1 MRNLPNSDIY
11 SLFFN
16 IIYFDWSF
24 FFITFASTIWYEDNF
39 DILLMRKEKTL
50 VQTTKKYIK
59 INLQTKFSYLFMK
72 KEEQSFGC
80 GISMSQKGH
89 ALSGWILR
97 IVPLFAMLF
106 ATVVAKAAGDGV
118 KFNPGVRYSQWA
130 INSRAHD
137 FYANSTAFGL
147 AKYKAD
153 GTSVEIKRNDTK
165 EKLDYVP
172 GLVAKS
178 MIEAADYYQNFDW
191 SKPWFASVKEY
202 GDAYYNS
209 VPNGGG
215 SLDDLNAVKL
225 YIGVYN
231 NKNASETDKTHAKTA
246 IGRATTGLIAHN
258 NSYSIPSGTLAG
270 DKVVGGWFHK
280 TAYNNQMWLDGA
292 YMGSALLAQ
301 IVNFNGAGSSVFGS
315 VDKDWA
321 MVFKQLDIVWNMC
334 WNPTD
339 KLMYHAF
346 EANAGTGTSK
356 SHADTWAGLNGTT
369 EPYTF
374 HSAAYWGRAN
384 AWYIFAL
391 VDALEAMGKAGRT
404 SDANYTTLRN
414 HLQELAAGIV
424 ARQASNGGWYQLLDK
439 TDSFKATSYNGKSAS
454 ATNYIETSATAIF
467 SAALFKAV
475 RLGLIDAK
483 YKENAKKAFECL
495 VNNYTYL
502 KDGSLEIWGSCRS
515 AGLGG
520 GTGNDYAAG
529 GKKYRDGSN
538 EYYLLGYD
546 VPMVKKIEELTE
558 GKVLGGFIMAA
569 TEYERAYQ
577 NQDNASQILF
587 SYDLKPAYDLTQS
600 GATAPKVEVCG
611 TGAANATYQWYDATT
626 KVAVEGATKAQFTPQ
641 TTGNYYCK
649 ATVDNTSIQT
659 STTNI
664 KVNSN
669 SSADK
674 QKFTVT
680 ATAENGTVEI
690 KDGAGNVV
698 TSGTQVEEGTK
709 LVFTANANTGYVFD
723 NWTATGGEA
732 SDNVYTISSIA
743 ADVNVKANFK
753 KENTGGGDTMETTLF
768 SMEINSSPA
777 SLTVAQKTDN
787 KPTLEQLTSDH
798 AAITGG
804 TVTLVNNR
812 SKDWT
817 PFSNASITVSD
828 ISKNYIRINLGK
840 PLDAGDVINI
850 KDNSKVFKLSAEASS
865 SNSVSTANG
874 SYTLDANSVL
884 KGKNEIFVFWS
895 DKSNPLS
902 SITITRKTTTQTT
915 SPLVIAVEDVEMNV
929 TDEETRQPEVRVYGT
944 ADKLLTL
951 GSDYTLSFSTDN
963 NNVTIN
969 ENGVFTAA
977 GSKSNYTEGVTTVT
991 VTATP
996 SAALAEK
1003 YTEAKWTF
1011 KFTVRKG
1018 KMKPVFMPAF
1028 KGATIKVKT
1037 GTKKT
1042 IEVPL
1047 NYGGENVSGYFDV
1060 KYSCSPSLKLTNSN
1074 NTMACTFSTVG
1085 TYTITVSA
1093 TPKII
1098 NQGTDDEFN
1107 YADEYDAPDNV
1118 TFTVDVSGSYTVPTV
1133 TLNPSADKTIY
1144 VGEVVDAPA
1153 VSVTDAQG
1161 TAIDKSKYTMEWT
1174 SFAPDFC
1181 KVDAATGKIE
1191 GVSAGDKVK
1200 IQLKVSGNGFEDVFA
1215 YLLVSVDD
1223 PAKYRVKA
1231 PGSGV
1236 TYSPMTPLFNQNKTL
1251 AVTLGGWS
1259 FTDRDT
1265 APVSKEG
1272 LTYGDKNK
1280 WADDSSKATWVIKG
1294 FDYYLPGLTCQNA
1307 RQEDGACPLPS
1318 ETQWYDGKLQKVKG
1332 GTVDPMFYVPCSGA
1346 YLTVEPKTNGKVS
1359 VSVFQNGVF
1368 DKSGGV
1374 YAYRPQRRVFV
1385 LDEAGKVVASEATIS
1400 ATGGKLT
1407 VADKNATDKLANPY
1421 DITNYPCNI
1430 TGLATGPATTGG
1442 GKDSNPSPKV
1452 EEVMKHFRGMTSFV
1466 MTEAGFQNNVY
1477 ESNIDNKVTWGDN
1490 ATPNNGADDNVMG
1503 SHGWSVL
1510 VDAAVTYTFD
1520 VKAGKTYYIYNYG
1533 SKLGFYGFSFDE
1545 AKGQPVT
1552 NYEFNDGETNIIVPT
1567 KAGELS
1573 TAKVNRAMKAGVWT
1587 TCVLPFSLNKQQVDA
1602 IFGKTYDRDTPDGT
1616 QILYFDR
1623 VEGTKAIFV
1632 RHAYNNIVAG
1642 KPFLIKPAQDV
1653 ASINTAEVEG
1663 YPYVTIE
1670 NTQPAEWCKGNGYVW
1685 MSSYSNDL
1693 TVKEGDCFIS
1703 NKDGSFK
1710 NFVGDPGTLKGF
1722 RGYLKN
1728 IGTNGV
1734 SEAKKLTVGI
1744 GSNVTTDE
1752 TSAIDGILI
1761 DGDMPADSVTAADG
1775 KVYNLNGQVVA
1786 TSYRQFQALPGGVY
1800 VVNGKKV
1807 VK

>member
-1 MRNLPNSDIY
+1 
-11 SLFFN
+11 
-16 IIYFDWSF
+16 
-24 FFITFASTIWYEDNF
+24 
-39 DILLMRKEKTL
+39 
-50 VQTTKKYIK
+50 
-59 INLQTKFSYLFMK
+59 MK
-72 KEEQSFGC
+72 KEEQSFCC
-80 GISMSQKGH
+80 GISVSQKSH

-97 IVPLFAMLF
+97 FVPLFAMLF
-106 ATVVAKAAGDGV
+106 ATLAAKAASDGDGV

-153 GTSVEIKRNDTK
+153 GTKIDRKDSKN
-165 EKLDYVP
+165 KLDYVP

-202 GDAYYNS
+202 GDAYYGKVS
-209 VPNGGG
+209 DGGG

-231 NKNASETDKTHAKTA
+231 NKNASETDRAHAKTA
-246 IGRATTGLIAHN
+246 IGLATDGLKAHN
-258 NSYSIPSGTLAG
+258 TKFSIPSGTLAG
-270 DKVVGGWFHK
+270 DAVVGGWFHK

-301 IVNFNGAGSSVFGS
+301 IVNFNGTGSNVFGS
-315 VDKDWA
+315 ADDDWN
-321 MVFKQLDIVWNMC
+321 MVFKQLDIVWDMC
-334 WNPTD
+334 WNSED

-346 EANAGTGTSK
+346 EANAGTGTGTSESL
-356 SHADTWAGLNGTT
+356 SHADTWKGLNGKT

-391 VDALEAMGKAGRT
+391 VDALEAMGNAGRT
-404 SDANYTTLRN
+404 SDANYTTLKS

-424 ARQASNGGWYQLLDK
+424 ARQADNGGWYQLLDK
-439 TDSFKATSYNGKSAS
+439 DNTFTKSSYDSNWSGKPKS

-546 VPMVKKIEELTE
+546 VPMVKKMEGITE

-577 NQDNASQILF
+577 NQDGSAQILF
-587 SYDLKPAYDLTQS
+587 SYDLKPSYDLTS
-600 GATAPKVEVCG
+600 GATAPVVEVCG
-611 TGAANATYQWYDATT
+611 TDADQATYQWCDATGNPI
-626 KVAVEGATKAQFTPQ
+626 AGAIEASFTPSA
-641 TTGNYYCK
+641 TGNYYCK
-649 ATVDNTSIQT
+649 ATVDGTSIQT
-659 STTNI
+659 STTYI

-674 QKFTVT
+674 QKFTVN
-680 ATAENGTVEI
+680 ATAVNGTVEI
-690 KDGAGNVV
+690 MDGNGNAVV
-698 TSGTQVEEGTK
+698 SGTQVEEGTK
-709 LVFTANANTGYVFD
+709 LIFTAKANTGYMFESWEAD
-723 NWTATGGEA
+723 GGTANG
-732 SDNVYTISSIA
+732 NVYTISSLA
-743 ADVNVKANFK
+743 ANANVTAKFK
-753 KENTGGGDTMETTLF
+753 KENTGGGETEGTTLF
-768 SMEINSSPA
+768 SMAINNSPA
-777 SLTVAQKTDN
+777 SLTVEKATD
-787 KPTLEQLTSDH
+787 KVPTTYKQLTSDH
-798 AAITGG
+798 AVITGG
-804 TVTLVNNR
+804 TVTLVNTR

-828 ISKNYIRINLGK
+828 RGKNYIRINLDK

-850 KDNSKVFKLSAEASS
+850 KDNSKAFKLSAEASS
-865 SNSVSTANG
+865 SNSVSTSTSDG
-874 SYTLDANSVL
+874 SYTLDENSVL
-884 KGKNEIFVFWS
+884 KGRNEIFVFWS
-895 DKSNPLS
+895 DNSNPLS

-929 TDEETRQPEVRVYGT
+929 TDEVTKQPEVKVFGT
-944 ADKLLTL
+944 ADKLLTP
-951 GSDYTLSFSTDN
+951 GTDYTLSFSTDN

-969 ENGVFTAA
+969 DKGVFTAA
-977 GSKSNYTEGVTTVT
+977 GSQFNYTEGVTTVT

-996 SAALAEK
+996 SAALAGK
-1003 YTEAKWTF
+1003 YTEAKQTF
-1011 KFTVRKG
+1011 TFTVRKG
-1018 KMKPVFMPAF
+1018 KMKPVFMSAF

-1042 IEVPL
+1042 IEVSL
-1047 NYGGENVSGYFDV
+1047 NYGGEDVSGYFDV
-1060 KYSCSPSLKLTNSN
+1060 TYSCSPSLKLTSSN
-1074 NTMACTFSTVG
+1074 NTMICTFSTAG

-1093 TPKII
+1093 IPKII
-1098 NQGTDDEFN
+1098 NQDKDDEFD
-1107 YADEYDAPDNV
+1107 YADEYDAPDKV
-1118 TFTVDVSGSYTVPTV
+1118 TFTVDVSGTYTVPKV
-1133 TLNPSADKTIY
+1133 TLNPSTDKTIY
-1144 VGEVVDAPA
+1144 VGQVVDAPA
-1153 VSVTDAQG
+1153 VSVTDASG
-1161 TAIDKSKYTMEWT
+1161 TAIDKSKYTLEWT
-1174 SFAPDFC
+1174 SFAPDVC

-1200 IQLKVSGNGFEDVFA
+1200 IQLKVSGESFEDVFK
-1215 YLLVSVDD
+1215 YVLVSVDD

-1231 PGSGV
+1231 PGSKE
-1236 TYSPMTPLFNQNKTL
+1236 TYSPMTPLFNGNNTL
-1251 AVTLGGWS
+1251 AVTLGGWI
-1259 FTDRDT
+1259 FTNRDK
-1265 APVSKEG
+1265 APVSDEG
-1272 LTYGDKNK
+1272 LTYGTKNK

-1318 ETQWYDGKLQKVKG
+1318 ETQWYNGKLQEVKG

-1368 DKSGGV
+1368 DKSDGV

-1407 VADKNATDKLANPY
+1407 VADKKATGDLKDPY
-1421 DITNYPCNI
+1421 KITNYPCNI
-1430 TGLATGPATTGG
+1430 TGLANGTMTDG
-1442 GKDSNPSPKV
+1442 GKSGATKYPSPTVDDVK
-1452 EEVMKHFRGMTSFV
+1452 KHFRGMTSFV

-1477 ESNIDNKVTWGDN
+1477 ESNIDNKTTWGDN
-1490 ATPNNGADDNVMG
+1490 ATPNNGANDNVKG

-1552 NYEFNDGETNIIVPT
+1552 NYEFNDDATNTIVPT
-1567 KAGELS
+1567 KAGELT
-1573 TAKVNRAMKAGVWT
+1573 TAKVNRAMTRGVWT

-1602 IFGKTYDRDTPDGT
+1602 IFGKTYDRENPNGS

-1642 KPFLIKPAQDV
+1642 KPFLIKPAKDV
-1653 ASINTAEVEG
+1653 AFINTAEVTD

-1670 NTQPAEWCKGNGYVW
+1670 NTQPAEWCRRNGYVW
-1685 MSSYSNDL
+1685 MSSYNNDL
-1693 TVKEGDCFIS
+1693 TVQAGDCFIS
-1703 NKDGSFK
+1703 NNDGSFK

-1722 RGYLKN
+1722 RGYLKH

-1734 SEAKKLTVGI
+1734 SEAKKLTVGM
-1744 GSNVTTDE
+1744 GSNVTSDE

-1786 TSYRQFQALPGGVY
+1786 ASYRQFQALPGGVY

>member
-1 MRNLPNSDIY
+1 
-11 SLFFN
+11 
-16 IIYFDWSF
+16 
-24 FFITFASTIWYEDNF
+24 
-39 DILLMRKEKTL
+39 
-50 VQTTKKYIK
+50 
-59 INLQTKFSYLFMK
+59 MK

-106 ATVVAKAAGDGV
+106 ATVVAKAAGDGDGV

-153 GTSVEIKRNDTK
+153 GTSVEIKRKDSKN
-165 EKLDYVP
+165 KLDYVP

-178 MIEAADYYQNFDW
+178 MIEAADYYQDFDW

-202 GDAYYNS
+202 GDYYYNS

-225 YIGVYN
+225 YIGIYN
-231 NKNASETDKTHAKTA
+231 YKNASATDKTNAQTA
-246 IGRATTGLIAHN
+246 IGRATEGLIAHN
-258 NSYSIPSGTLAG
+258 KKNSIQSGTLAG
-270 DKVVGGWFHK
+270 DAVVGGWFHK
-280 TAYNNQMWLDGA
+280 EAYNNQMWLDGA

-301 IVNFNGAGSSVFGS
+301 IVNFNGNGSNVFGS
-315 VDKDWA
+315 ANDDWN
-321 MVFKQLDIVWNMC
+321 MVFKQLNIVWNMC
-334 WNPTD
+334 WNSKD

-356 SHADTWAGLNGTT
+356 SHADTWAGLNGKT

-404 SDANYTTLRN
+404 SDANYTTLKT
-414 HLQELAAGIV
+414 HLQDLAAGIV
-424 ARQASNGGWYQLLDK
+424 ARQADNGGWYQLLDK
-439 TDSFKATSYNGKSAS
+439 TDSFEATSYNSNWSGKPAS

-467 SAALFKAV
+467 SAALFKAA

-520 GTGNDYAAG
+520 GTGTDYAKG
-529 GKKYRDGSN
+529 GKKFRDGSN

-546 VPMVKKIEELTE
+546 VPMVEKKEGLTE

-577 NQDNASQILF
+577 NQDGSAQILF
-587 SYDLKPAYDLTQS
+587 SYDLKPSYDLTQS

-641 TTGNYYCK
+641 TTGNYYCV
-649 ATVDNTSIQT
+649 ATVGSTSIQT

-690 KDGAGNVV
+690 KDGVGNVV

-768 SMEINSSPA
+768 SMVTTAA
-777 SLTVAQKTDN
+777 SDVSVASGATQSLDGNADK
-787 KPTLEQLTSDH
+787 
-798 AAITGG
+798 TGG
-804 TVTLVNNR
+804 SAELYNGKSSATVMISKTEGVKLNGSSKSYMQVTL
-812 SKDWT
+812 D
-817 PFSNASITVSD
+817 
-828 ISKNYIRINLGK
+828 K
-840 PLDAGDVINI
+840 PLAKGDVIAAPGCGSSFYVTSADTKTTDAPEVNATGYTI
-850 KDNSKVFKLSAEASS
+850 PENSDLIGKNVVYFWS
-865 SNSVSTANG
+865 G
-874 SYTLDANSVL
+874 
-884 KGKNEIFVFWS
+884 KGK
-895 DKSNPLS
+895 
-902 SITITRKTTTQTT
+902 SITITRKTTTPTTT
-915 SPLVIAVEDVEMNV
+915 SLVIAVEDVEMNV
-929 TDEETRQPEVRVYGT
+929 TDEMTKQPEVKVYGIG
-944 ADKLLTL
+944 DKQLTL
-951 GSDYTLSFSTDN
+951 GTDYKLSFSTDN
-963 NNVTIN
+963 DNVTIN
-969 ENGVFTAA
+969 DKGVFTAA
-977 GSKSNYTEGVTTVT
+977 GSQFNYTEGVTHVT

-996 SAALAEK
+996 SAALAGQ
-1003 YTEAKWTF
+1003 YTKATENFT
-1011 KFTVRKG
+1011 FTVRKG

-1060 KYSCSPSLKLTNSN
+1060 TYSCSGLSGLTSSDNKMTYKFN
-1074 NTMACTFSTVG
+1074 TVG

-1093 TPKII
+1093 TPKVI
-1098 NQGTDDEFN
+1098 NQGKDDEFN
-1107 YADEYDAPDNV
+1107 YADEYDAPDAV
-1118 TFTVDVSGSYTVPTV
+1118 TFTVDVSDGYKVPKV

-1174 SFAPDFC
+1174 SFAPDVC

-1200 IQLKVSGNGFEDVFA
+1200 IQLRVSGDSFEDVFK

-1231 PGSGV
+1231 PGSEV

-1407 VADKNATDKLANPY
+1407 VADKKATDKLANPY

-1430 TGLATGPATTGG
+1430 TGLAKGPLTDGG
-1442 GKDSNPSPKV
+1442 SGKSSDKSPSPTV
-1452 EEVMKHFRGMTSFV
+1452 EDVKNHFRGMTSFD
-1466 MTEAGFQNNVY
+1466 MSATGFQNNVY
-1477 ESNIDNKVTWGDN
+1477 ESNIDNKATWGEN

-1545 AKGQPVT
+1545 AKRQPVT
-1552 NYEFNDGETNIIVPT
+1552 NYEFNDDATNTIELT

-1587 TCVLPFSLNKQQVDA
+1587 TCVLPFSLNKQQVDV
-1602 IFGKTYDRDTPDGT
+1602 IFGKTYDRYTPNGT

-1653 ASINTAEVEG
+1653 ASINTEEVEG

-1734 SEAKKLTVGI
+1734 SEAKKLTVGM

-1800 VVNGKKV
+1800 VVYGKKV

>member
-1 MRNLPNSDIY
+1 
-11 SLFFN
+11 
-16 IIYFDWSF
+16 
-24 FFITFASTIWYEDNF
+24 
-39 DILLMRKEKTL
+39 
-50 VQTTKKYIK
+50 
-59 INLQTKFSYLFMK
+59 MK
-72 KEEQSFGC
+72 KEEQSFCC
-80 GISMSQKGH
+80 GISVSQKGH

-97 IVPLFAMLF
+97 FVPLFAMLF
-106 ATVVAKAAGDGV
+106 ATLAAKAASDGDGV
-118 KFNPGVRYSQWA
+118 KFNKDVRYSQWA

-137 FYANSTAFGL
+137 FKANTKDSGL
-147 AKYKAD
+147 AKYKVD
-153 GTSVEIKRNDTK
+153 GTSVVKVKDRVKPTDSK
-165 EKLDYVP
+165 KDKLDYVP

-191 SKPWFASVKEY
+191 SKPWFASVKDY
-202 GDAYYNS
+202 GDDFYNS

-231 NKNASETDKTHAKTA
+231 NKNASETDRANAKKA

-258 NSYSIPSGTLAG
+258 NSNSIQSGTLAG
-270 DKVVGGWFHK
+270 DAVLGGWFHK
-280 TAYNNQMWLDGA
+280 AAYNNQMWLDGA

-301 IVNFNGAGSSVFGS
+301 IVNFNGADSNVFGS
-315 VDKDWA
+315 ANDDWN
-321 MVFKQLDIVWNMC
+321 MVFKQLDIVWKMC
-334 WNPTD
+334 WNSTD

-356 SHADTWAGLNGTT
+356 SHADTWKGLNGTKK
-369 EPYTF
+369 PYTF

-404 SDANYTTLRN
+404 SDANYTTLKN

-475 RLGLIDAK
+475 RLELIDAK

-520 GTGNDYAAG
+520 EKNCAAG
-529 GKKYRDGSN
+529 EDRFRDGSN

-546 VPMVKKIEELTE
+546 VPMVKKSEGLTE

-569 TEYERAYQ
+569 TEYEHAYQ
-577 NQDNASQILF
+577 NQDGSAQILF
-587 SYDLKPAYDLTQS
+587 SYDLKPSYDLTQS
-600 GATAPKVEVCG
+600 GAAAPVVEVCG
-611 TGAANATYQWYDATT
+611 TDAANATYQWYDATT
-626 KVAVEGATKAQFTPQ
+626 NTAVKGATEASFTPSE
-641 TTGNYYCK
+641 TGKYYCK
-649 ATVDNTSIQT
+649 ATVGNTNIQT
-659 STTNI
+659 STTTI
-664 KVNSN
+664 TVNSG

-680 ATAENGTVEI
+680 ATAVNGTVEI
-690 KDGAGNVV
+690 KDGNDNAV

-709 LVFTANANTGYVFD
+709 LIFTAKANAGYVFGSWD
-723 NWTATGGEA
+723 ATGGA
-732 SDNVYTISSIA
+732 ADGNVYTINSLA
-743 ADVNVKANFK
+743 ADANVTANFK
-753 KENTGGGDTMETTLF
+753 EENTGGGETGGETTTKTVF
-768 SMEINSSPA
+768 SYDVPA
-777 SLTVAQKTDN
+777 SGDLSTTDTN
-787 KPTLEQLTSDH
+787 EGV
-798 AAITGG
+798 TGG
-804 TVTLVNNR
+804 KIMFASNKNAESKYKIDNDAKYVKVTLSGN
-812 SKDWT
+812 SLK
-817 PFSNASITVSD
+817 
-828 ISKNYIRINLGK
+828 
-840 PLDAGDVINI
+840 AGDVISV
-850 KDNSKVFKLSAEASS
+850 KASA
-865 SNSVSTANG
+865 SNSGYGCFAALDTDKKTTLKLGNLTDKG
-874 SYTLDANSVL
+874 PEDISYTVTKTDILNGQSSFYL
-884 KGKNEIFVFWS
+884 FRETGKSIYVH
-895 DKSNPLS
+895 

-929 TDEETRQPEVRVYGT
+929 TDEVTKQPEVKVFGT
-944 ADKLLTL
+944 ADKLLTP
-951 GSDYTLSFSTDN
+951 GTDYTLSFSTDN

-969 ENGVFTAA
+969 DKGVFTAA
-977 GSKSNYTEGVTTVT
+977 GSQFNYTEGVTTVT

-996 SAALAEK
+996 SAALAGK
-1003 YTEAKWTF
+1003 YTEAKQTF
-1011 KFTVRKG
+1011 TFTVRKG
-1018 KMKPVFMPAF
+1018 KMKPVFMSAF
-1028 KGATIKVKT
+1028 NGATIKVAK

-1047 NYGGENVSGYFDV
+1047 NYGGEDVSGYFDV
-1060 KYSCSPSLKLTNSN
+1060 TYSCSPSLKLTSSN
-1074 NTMACTFSTVG
+1074 NTMICTFSTAG

-1093 TPKII
+1093 IPKII
-1098 NQGTDDEFN
+1098 NQGKDDEFD
-1107 YADEYDAPDNV
+1107 YADEYDTPVNV
-1118 TFTVDVSGSYTVPTV
+1118 TFTVDVSGTYTVPTV
-1133 TLNPSADKTIY
+1133 KLDPSTSKTIY

-1153 VSVTDAQG
+1153 VSVTDASE
-1161 TAIDKSKYTMEWT
+1161 TAIDKGKYTMEWT
-1174 SFAPDFC
+1174 SFAPDVC

-1191 GVSAGDKVK
+1191 GVSAGDNVK
-1200 IQLKVSGNGFEDVFA
+1200 IQLKVSGNEFEDVFA
-1215 YLLVSVDD
+1215 YLLVTVDD

-1231 PGSGV
+1231 PGSGEP
-1236 TYSPMTPLFNQNKTL
+1236 YSPMTPLFNQNKTL
-1251 AVTLGGWS
+1251 AVTLGGWI
-1259 FTDRDT
+1259 FTDRKP

-1272 LTYGDKNK
+1272 LTYGTNNK
-1280 WADDSSKATWVIKG
+1280 WAGDSSKATWVIKG

-1318 ETQWYDGKLQKVKG
+1318 ETQWYNGKLQPVPG
-1332 GTVDPMFYVPCSGA
+1332 STVDPMFYVPCSGA

-1368 DKSGGV
+1368 DKSDDV

-1407 VADKNATDKLANPY
+1407 VADKNATGDLKDPY
-1421 DITNYPCNI
+1421 KITNYPCNI

-1442 GKDSNPSPKV
+1442 GKNSNPSPTV
-1452 EEVMKHFRGMTSFV
+1452 EDVKKHFRGMTSFD
-1466 MTEAGFQNNVY
+1466 MSATGFQNNVY
-1477 ESNIDNKVTWGDN
+1477 ESNIDNKTTWGKN

-1552 NYEFNDGETNIIVPT
+1552 NYEFNDGETNTIVPT
-1567 KAGELS
+1567 KAGELT
-1573 TAKVNRAMKAGVWT
+1573 TAKVNRAMTHGVWT

-1602 IFGKTYDRDTPDGT
+1602 IFGKTYDRDNTNGT

-1642 KPFLIKPAQDV
+1642 KPFLIKPAKDV
-1653 ASINTAEVEG
+1653 ASINTAEVTA

-1670 NTQPAEWCKGNGYVW
+1670 NAKPAEWCKGNGYVW

-1693 TVKEGDCFIS
+1693 EVKAGDCFIS
-1703 NKDGSFK
+1703 NNDGSFK
-1710 NFVGDPGTLKGF
+1710 NFVGESGTLKGF
-1722 RGYLKN
+1722 RGYLKH

-1734 SEAKKLTVGI
+1734 SEAKKLTVAM

-1761 DGDMPADSVTAADG
+1761 DGDMPADSVTAANG

>member
-1 MRNLPNSDIY
+1 
-11 SLFFN
+11 
-16 IIYFDWSF
+16 
-24 FFITFASTIWYEDNF
+24 
-39 DILLMRKEKTL
+39 
-50 VQTTKKYIK
+50 
-59 INLQTKFSYLFMK
+59 MK
-72 KEEQSFGC
+72 KEEQSFCC
-80 GISMSQKGH
+80 GISVSQKGH

-97 IVPLFAMLF
+97 FVPLFAMLF
-106 ATVVAKAAGDGV
+106 ATLATKAASDGDGV
-118 KFNPGVRYSQWA
+118 KFNSGVRYSQWA

-153 GTSVEIKRNDTK
+153 GTSVVIKRNDTK
-165 EKLDYVP
+165 KKLDYVP

-202 GDAYYNS
+202 GDAYYKS

-225 YIGVYN
+225 YIGIYN
-231 NKNASETDKTHAKTA
+231 NTNASETDRANAKTA
-246 IGRATTGLIAHN
+246 IGRATDGLKAHN
-258 NSYSIPSGTLAG
+258 NSNSIQSNTLAG
-270 DKVVGGWFHK
+270 NSVVGGWFHK
-280 TAYNNQMWLDGA
+280 EAYNNQMWLDGA

-301 IVNFNGAGSSVFGS
+301 IVNFNGTGSNVFGS
-315 VDKDWA
+315 ANDDWN

-356 SHADTWAGLNGTT
+356 SHADTWKGLNGKT

-404 SDANYTTLRN
+404 SDANYTTLKS

-424 ARQASNGGWYQLLDK
+424 VRQASNGGWYQLLDK
-439 TDSFKATSYNGKSAS
+439 DNTFTPTSYNSNWSGKPSS
-454 ATNYIETSATAIF
+454 VTNYIETSATAIF

-475 RLGLIDAK
+475 RLGLIDTK

-502 KDGSLEIWGSCRS
+502 KEGSLEIWGSCRS

-520 GTGNDYAAG
+520 GTGSDYVAG

-546 VPMVKKIEELTE
+546 VPMVKKTEGLTE

-577 NQDNASQILF
+577 NQNGSAQILF
-587 SYDLKPAYDLTQS
+587 SYDLKPSYDLTQS
-600 GATAPKVEVCG
+600 GAAAPVVEVCG
-611 TGAANATYQWYDATT
+611 TDAANATYQWYDATT
-626 KVAVEGATKAQFTPQ
+626 NTAVKGATEASFTPSE
-641 TTGNYYCK
+641 TGNYYCK
-649 ATVDNTSIQT
+649 ATVGNTNIQT
-659 STTNI
+659 STTTI
-664 KVNSN
+664 TVNSG
-669 SSADK
+669 SSTDK

-680 ATAENGTVEI
+680 ATAVNGTVEI
-690 KDGAGNVV
+690 KDGNDNAV

-709 LVFTANANTGYVFD
+709 LIFTATANTGYVFD
-723 NWTATGGEA
+723 SWTANGGKANGNE
-732 SDNVYTISSIA
+732 YTISSLA
-743 ADVNVKANFK
+743 ANANVTANFT
-753 KENTGGGDTMETTLF
+753 KENTGGGETGGETTTETVF
-768 SMEINSSPA
+768 SYDVPA
-777 SLTVAQKTDN
+777 SGDLSTTDTN
-787 KPTLEQLTSDH
+787 EGVS
-798 AAITGG
+798 GG
-804 TVTLVNNR
+804 KIMFASKKNDGDKYKIDGDAKYVKVTLSGN
-812 SKDWT
+812 
-817 PFSNASITVSD
+817 SI
-828 ISKNYIRINLGK
+828 K
-840 PLDAGDVINI
+840 AGDVISV
-850 KDNSKVFKLSAEASS
+850 KASA
-865 SNSVSTANG
+865 SNSGYGCFAALDTDKKTTLKLGNLTG
-874 SYTLDANSVL
+874 KGPEDISYTVTKTDILNGQSSFYL
-884 KGKNEIFVFWS
+884 FRETGKSIYVH
-895 DKSNPLS
+895 

-929 TDEETRQPEVRVYGT
+929 TDEVTKQPEVKVFGT
-944 ADKLLTL
+944 ADKLLTP
-951 GSDYTLSFSTDN
+951 GTDYTLSFSTDN

-969 ENGVFTAA
+969 DKGVFTAA
-977 GSKSNYTEGVTTVT
+977 GSQFNYTEGVTTVT

-996 SAALAEK
+996 SAALAGK
-1003 YTEAKWTF
+1003 YTEAKQTF
-1011 KFTVRKG
+1011 TFTVRKG
-1018 KMKPVFMPAF
+1018 KMKPVFMSAF

-1047 NYGGENVSGYFDV
+1047 NYGGEDVSGYFDV
-1060 KYSCSPSLKLTNSN
+1060 KYSCSDLSRLTSSN
-1074 NTMACTFSTVG
+1074 NTMICTFSTAG

-1093 TPKII
+1093 IPKII
-1098 NQGTDDEFN
+1098 NQGKDDEFD
-1107 YADEYDAPDNV
+1107 YADEYDAPEKV
-1118 TFTVDVSGSYTVPTV
+1118 TFNVDVSDAYTVPTV
-1133 TLNPSADKTIY
+1133 TLNPYNMTIY
-1144 VGEVVDAPA
+1144 VGEVVNAPA
-1153 VSVTDAQG
+1153 VSVTDASE

-1174 SFAPDFC
+1174 SFAPDVC
-1181 KVDAATGKIE
+1181 KVDATTGKIE
-1191 GVSAGDKVK
+1191 GVSAGEKVK
-1200 IQLKVSGNGFEDVFA
+1200 IQLKVSGESFEDVFA
-1215 YLLVSVDD
+1215 YVLVSVDD

-1231 PGSGV
+1231 PGSGE
-1236 TYSPMTPLFNQNKTL
+1236 TYSPMTPLFNGDKTL
-1251 AVTLGGWS
+1251 AVTLGGWI
-1259 FTDRDT
+1259 FTDRTKDV
-1265 APVSKEG
+1265 PVSTEG
-1272 LTYGDKNK
+1272 LTYGTKNK

-1318 ETQWYDGKLQKVKG
+1318 ETQWYNGKLQEVKG

-1346 YLTVEPKTNGKVS
+1346 YLTVEPKKNGKVS

-1368 DKSGGV
+1368 DKSDGV

-1407 VADKNATDKLANPY
+1407 VADKKATGDLKDPY
-1421 DITNYPCNI
+1421 KITNYPCNI
-1430 TGLATGPATTGG
+1430 TGLANGTMTDG
-1442 GKDSNPSPKV
+1442 GKSGATKYPSPTVDDVK
-1452 EEVMKHFRGMTSFV
+1452 KHFRGMTSFV

-1477 ESNIDNKVTWGDN
+1477 ESNIDNKATWGDN

-1545 AKGQPVT
+1545 AAGQTVKNYNFDEATT
-1552 NYEFNDGETNIIVPT
+1552 NTIELT
-1567 KAGELS
+1567 KAGELT

-1602 IFGKTYDRDTPDGT
+1602 IFGKTYDSKTPNGT

-1642 KPFLIKPAQDV
+1642 KPFLIKPAQEV
-1653 ASINTAEVEG
+1653 ASINTAEVEA

-1670 NTQPAEWCKGNGYVW
+1670 NAKPAEWCRGNDYVW
-1685 MSSYSNDL
+1685 MSSYSNDM
-1693 TVKEGDCFIS
+1693 TVQEGDCFIS

-1710 NFVGDPGTLKGF
+1710 NFVGEAGTLKGF
-1722 RGYLKN
+1722 RGYLKH

-1734 SEAKKLTVGI
+1734 SEPKKLTVGM
-1744 GSNVTTDE
+1744 GSNVTSDE

>member
-1 MRNLPNSDIY
+1 
-11 SLFFN
+11 
-16 IIYFDWSF
+16 
-24 FFITFASTIWYEDNF
+24 
-39 DILLMRKEKTL
+39 
-50 VQTTKKYIK
+50 
-59 INLQTKFSYLFMK
+59 
-72 KEEQSFGC
+72 
-80 GISMSQKGH
+80 MSQKGH

-106 ATVVAKAAGDGV
+106 ATVAAKAAGDGDGV

-137 FYANSTAFGL
+137 FKANTKDSGL
-147 AKYKAD
+147 AKYKVD
-153 GTSVEIKRNDTK
+153 GTSVVKVEDRFKPTDLKND
-165 EKLDYVP
+165 KLDYVP

-191 SKPWFASVKEY
+191 SKPWFASVKDY
-202 GDAYYNS
+202 GDDFFSKVANT
-209 VPNGGG
+209 GG

-231 NKNASETDKTHAKTA
+231 NKNASETDKKNAKTA
-246 IGRATTGLIAHN
+246 IGRATEGLIAHN
-258 NSYSIPSGTLAG
+258 NSYSIQSGTLAG
-270 DKVVGGWFHK
+270 DAVVGGWFHK
-280 TAYNNQMWLDGA
+280 AAYNNQMWLDGA

-301 IVNFNGAGSSVFGS
+301 IVNFNGAGSNVFGS
-315 VDKDWA
+315 ADKDWE
-321 MVFKQLDIVWNMC
+321 MVVKQLNIVWDMC
-334 WNPTD
+334 WNSTD

-369 EPYTF
+369 KPYTF

-404 SDANYTTLRN
+404 TDANYSTLN
-414 HLQELAAGIV
+414 SHLQELAAGIV

-467 SAALFKAV
+467 SAALFKAA
-475 RLGLIDAK
+475 RLGLIDAT

-520 GTGNDYAAG
+520 GTGTDYAKG

-546 VPMVKKIEELTE
+546 VPMVKKTDNLTE

-577 NQDNASQILF
+577 QNQDGSAQILF
-587 SYDLKPAYDLTQS
+587 SYDLKPSYDLTQS
-600 GATAPKVEVCG
+600 GAAAPVVEVCG
-611 TGAANATYQWYDATT
+611 TDAAKATYQWYDATT

-641 TTGNYYCK
+641 TTGNYYCE
-649 ATVDNTSIQT
+649 ATVGSTSIKT
-659 STTNI
+659 SATNI
-664 KVNSN
+664 KVN
-669 SSADK
+669 
-674 QKFTVT
+674 
-680 ATAENGTVEI
+680 
-690 KDGAGNVV
+690 
-698 TSGTQVEEGTK
+698 
-709 LVFTANANTGYVFD
+709 
-723 NWTATGGEA
+723 
-732 SDNVYTISSIA
+732 
-743 ADVNVKANFK
+743 
-753 KENTGGGDTMETTLF
+753 NTGGGETGGETTTETVF
-768 SMEINSSPA
+768 SYDVPA
-777 SLTVAQKTDN
+777 SGELSTTDTN
-787 KPTLEQLTSDH
+787 EGV
-798 AAITGG
+798 TGG
-804 TVTLVNNR
+804 KIMFASSKNEGDRYKIDNDAKYVKVTLSGN
-812 SKDWT
+812 SLK
-817 PFSNASITVSD
+817 
-828 ISKNYIRINLGK
+828 
-840 PLDAGDVINI
+840 AGDVISV
-850 KDNSKVFKLSAEASS
+850 KASA
-865 SNSVSTANG
+865 SNSGYGCFAALDTDKKTTLKLGNLTDKG
-874 SYTLDANSVL
+874 PEDISYTVTERDILNGQSSFYL
-884 KGKNEIFVFWS
+884 FRESGKSIYVH
-895 DKSNPLS
+895 
-902 SITITRKTTTQTT
+902 SITITRKTTTPTT
-915 SPLVIAVEDVEMNV
+915 SPLVIAVENVEMNV
-929 TDEETRQPEVRVYGT
+929 TDEETRQPEVRVYGIG
-944 ADKLLTL
+944 DKLLTL
-951 GSDYTLSFSTDN
+951 GTDYTLSFSTDN
-963 NNVTIN
+963 NNVTIKD
-969 ENGVFTAA
+969 GVFTAA
-977 GSKSNYTEGVTTVT
+977 GSKFNYTEGVTNVT

-996 SAALAEK
+996 SAELAGQ
-1003 YTEAKWTF
+1003 YTKATENFT
-1011 KFTVRKG
+1011 FTVRKG

-1028 KGATIKVKT
+1028 KGATIKVAK
-1037 GTKKT
+1037 GTRKT

-1118 TFTVDVSGSYTVPTV
+1118 TFTVEVSGSYTVPTV
-1133 TLNPSADKTIY
+1133 TLNPSTDKTIY
-1144 VGEVVDAPA
+1144 VGDVVDAPA
-1153 VSVTDAQG
+1153 VSVTDAQD

-1174 SFAPDFC
+1174 SFAPDVC
-1181 KVDAATGKIE
+1181 KVDATTGKIE

-1200 IQLKVSGNGFEDVFA
+1200 IQLKVSGDGFEDVFA

-1231 PGSGV
+1231 PKSGV
-1236 TYSPMTPLFNQNKTL
+1236 TYSPMTPFFNGDNTL

-1318 ETQWYDGKLQKVKG
+1318 ETQWYDGKLQKVEG
-1332 GTVDPMFYVPCSGA
+1332 STVDPMFYVPCSGA

-1400 ATGGKLT
+1400 ATGGKLS
-1407 VADKNATDKLANPY
+1407 VADKSATGDLKDPY
-1421 DITNYPCNI
+1421 KITNYPCNI
-1430 TGLATGPATTGG
+1430 TGLASGPSTTGG
-1442 GKDSNPSPKV
+1442 GKKNSNPSPTIEDVKN
-1452 EEVMKHFRGMTSFV
+1452 HFRGMTSFE
-1466 MTEAGFQNNVY
+1466 MTATGFQNNVY
-1477 ESNIDNKVTWGDN
+1477 ESNIDNKVTWGSY

-1545 AKGQPVT
+1545 AKGQTVK
-1552 NYEFNDGETNIIVPT
+1552 NYEFDEAAANTIELT
-1567 KAGELS
+1567 KPGELA
-1573 TAKVNRAMKAGVWT
+1573 TAKVNRKMTAGVWT

-1602 IFGKTYDRDTPDGT
+1602 IFGNTYDRETPNGT

-1623 VEGTKAIFV
+1623 VKGTKAIFV

-1642 KPFLIKPAQDV
+1642 KPFLIKPTKDV
-1653 ASINTAEVEG
+1653 ASINTAEVKG

-1670 NTQPAEWCKGNGYVW
+1670 NSQPAEWCKGNGYVW

-1693 TVKEGDCFIS
+1693 TVQAGDCFIS
-1703 NKDGSFK
+1703 NNDGSFK
-1710 NFVGDPGTLKGF
+1710 NFVGESGTLKGF
-1722 RGYLKN
+1722 RGYLKH

-1734 SEAKKLTVGI
+1734 SEPKKLTVGM
-1744 GSNVTTDE
+1744 GSNVTSDE

-1786 TSYRQFQALPGGVY
+1786 TSYRQFQTLPGGVY

>member
-1 MRNLPNSDIY
+1 
-11 SLFFN
+11 
-16 IIYFDWSF
+16 
-24 FFITFASTIWYEDNF
+24 
-39 DILLMRKEKTL
+39 
-50 VQTTKKYIK
+50 
-59 INLQTKFSYLFMK
+59 MK

-80 GISMSQKGH
+80 GISVSQKGH

-106 ATVVAKAAGDGV
+106 ATLAAKAAGDGDGV

-130 INSRAHD
+130 INSRLHD
-137 FYANSTAFGL
+137 FYGNTKLFGFDVYDAN
-147 AKYKAD
+147 
-153 GTSVEIKRNDTK
+153 NTK
-165 EKLDYVP
+165 KSEVQWKNGSNNINKSFDYVA
-172 GLVAKS
+172 GLVAKATL
-178 MIEAADYYQNFDW
+178 EAADYYAGFDW
-191 SKPWFASVKEY
+191 SKPWFYSAQAFANEVTYSN
-202 GDAYYNS
+202 GTNPTLDAM
-209 VPNGGG
+209 
-215 SLDDLNAVKL
+215 NAVKMYFPIL
-225 YIGVYN
+225 SSSLKSDNVVTKANTALANLANDMKNYNTNYSIGGSKSTLN
-231 NKNASETDKTHAKTA
+231 EGNASDAQKQMF
-246 IGRATTGLIAHN
+246 
-258 NSYSIPSGTLAG
+258 
-270 DKVVGGWFHK
+270 GGWFHK
-280 TAYNNQMWLDGA
+280 SSDYVDQMWLDGA
-292 YMGSALLAQ
+292 YMGSATLAQ
-301 IVNFNGAGSSVFGS
+301 LTGYLGDSKNIYGSKVA
-315 VDKDWA
+315 DWN
-321 MVFKQLDIVWNMC
+321 MVAKQLNIVWNQC
-334 WNPTD
+334 WDSN
-339 KLMYHAF
+339 KQLMYHAF
-346 EANAGTGTSK
+346 SATGAAKASTK
-356 SHADTWAGLNGTT
+356 TNDTWAGISNSADA
-369 EPYTF
+369 PVY
-374 HSAAYWGRAN
+374 HSAAFWGRAN
-384 AWYIFAL
+384 SWYFFAL
-391 VDALEAMGKAGRT
+391 VDALEAMKNDNQENT
-404 SDANYTTLRN
+404 DNYKTLKN
-414 HLQELAAGIV
+414 HLDFFAAGIV
-424 ARQASNGGWYQLLDK
+424 KWQDKTTGGWYQVMDENGNY
-439 TDSFKATSYNGKSAS
+439 KASNYNSSYSWDTSYN
-454 ATNYIETSATAIF
+454 NYIETSATAIF

-475 RLGLIDAK
+475 RLGLLGDT
-483 YKENAKKAFECL
+483 YKEAAKKAFEGI
-495 VNNYTYL
+495 VNNFVAP
-502 KDGSLEIWGSCRS
+502 KADGTINIWSSSRS

-520 GTGNDYAAG
+520 KN
-529 GKKYRDGSN
+529 YRDGSKD
-538 EYYLLGYD
+538 YYILGKD
-546 VPMVKKIEELTE
+546 TKIVTKEDNLTE

-611 TGAANATYQWYDATT
+611 TGADQAKYQWYDANTDA
-626 KVAVEGATKAQFTPQ
+626 AVKGATEAQFIPQ

-659 STTNI
+659 SATNI

-690 KDGAGNVV
+690 KDGADNVV

-709 LVFTANANTGYVFD
+709 LVFTANANTGYAFD
-723 NWTATGGEA
+723 SWTATGGEA

-777 SLTVAQKTDN
+777 SLTVAEGTTAV
-787 KPTLEQLTSDH
+787 PTYKQLTDEH

-804 TVTLVNNR
+804 TVTLVNTR
-812 SKDWT
+812 GQDWT

-828 ISKNYIRINLGK
+828 KSKNYIRINLNK
-840 PLDAGDVINI
+840 SLDDGDVINI
-850 KDNSKVFKLSAEASS
+850 KDNSKAFKLSAEASS
-865 SNSVSTANG
+865 SNSVSTSNG

-895 DKSNPLS
+895 GKSNPLS
-902 SITITRKTTTQTT
+902 SITITRKTTTPTT

-929 TDEETRQPEVRVYGT
+929 TDEETRQPEVRVYGIG
-944 ADKLLTL
+944 DKLLTL
-951 GSDYTLSFSTDN
+951 GTDYKLSFSTDN
-963 NNVTIN
+963 DNVTIN
-969 ENGVFTAA
+969 DKGVFTAA
-977 GSKSNYTEGVTTVT
+977 GSQFNYTEGVTHVT

-996 SAALAEK
+996 SEKLAGQ
-1003 YTEAKWTF
+1003 YTKATEDFT
-1011 KFTVRKG
+1011 FTVRKG
-1018 KMKPVFMPAF
+1018 KMKPEFMSAF
-1028 KGATIKVKT
+1028 NATTIKVAK

-1047 NYGGENVSGYFDV
+1047 NYGGEDVSGYFNV
-1060 KYSCSPSLKLTNSN
+1060 GYTCSALPKLSGSN
-1074 NTMACTFSTVG
+1074 NKM
-1085 TYTITVSA
+1085 TYTFGAEGKYQITVSA

-1098 NQGTDDEFN
+1098 NQGTDTEFD
-1107 YADEYDAPDNV
+1107 YSQEYDAPDAV
-1118 TFTVDVSGSYTVPTV
+1118 TFTVDVKASYAVPVV
-1133 TLNPSADKTIY
+1133 TLNPSAAKTIY

-1153 VSVTDAQG
+1153 VSVTESG
-1161 TAIDKSKYTMEWT
+1161 TAIDNSKYTMEWT
-1174 SFAPDFC
+1174 SFAPDVC
-1181 KVDAATGKIE
+1181 KVDATTGKIE
-1191 GVSAGDKVK
+1191 GVSAGDNVK
-1200 IQLKVSGNGFEDVFA
+1200 IQVAVSGDGFEDVFS
-1215 YLLVSVDD
+1215 YILVSVDD

-1231 PGSGV
+1231 TGSGEK
-1236 TYSPMTPLFNQNKTL
+1236 YSPMTPFFNQNKTL

-1259 FTDRDT
+1259 FTNRSE

-1272 LTYGDKNK
+1272 LTYGDNNK
-1280 WADDSSKATWVIKG
+1280 WAKDSSKATWVIKG

-1332 GTVDPMFYVPCSGA
+1332 GTVDSMFYVPCSGA

-1407 VADKNATDKLANPY
+1407 VADKNATTDDLKDPY
-1421 DITNYPCNI
+1421 KITNYPCNI
-1430 TGLATGPATTGG
+1430 AGLASGPSTTGG
-1442 GKDSNPSPKV
+1442 GKKNSNPSPTIEDVKN
-1452 EEVMKHFRGMTSFV
+1452 HFRGMTSFE
-1466 MTEAGFQNNVY
+1466 MTATGFQNNVY
-1477 ESNIDNKVTWGDN
+1477 ESNIDNKVTWGSY
-1490 ATPNNGADDNVMG
+1490 ATPNNGADDNVKG

-1545 AKGQPVT
+1545 AKGQTVK
-1552 NYEFNDGETNIIVPT
+1552 NYEFDEAAANTIELT
-1567 KAGELS
+1567 KAGELT
-1573 TAKVNRAMKAGVWT
+1573 TAKVNRAMAAGVWT

-1602 IFGKTYDRDTPDGT
+1602 IFGKTYDRDTPSGT

-1642 KPFLIKPAQDV
+1642 KPFLIKPTKDV
-1653 ASINTAEVEG
+1653 ASINTAEVKG

-1685 MSSYSNDL
+1685 MSSYSNGL
-1693 TVKEGDCFIS
+1693 TVKKGDCFIS

-1734 SEAKKLTVGI
+1734 SEAKKLTVGM

-1800 VVNGKKV
+1800 VVSGKKV

>member
-1 MRNLPNSDIY
+1 
-11 SLFFN
+11 
-16 IIYFDWSF
+16 
-24 FFITFASTIWYEDNF
+24 
-39 DILLMRKEKTL
+39 
-50 VQTTKKYIK
+50 
-59 INLQTKFSYLFMK
+59 MK

-80 GISMSQKGH
+80 GISVSQKGR

-106 ATVVAKAAGDGV
+106 ATVVAKAAGDGDGV

-137 FYANSTAFGL
+137 FKANTKDSGL
-147 AKYKAD
+147 AKYKVD
-153 GTSVEIKRNDTK
+153 GTSVVKVEDRFKPTDLKND
-165 EKLDYVP
+165 KLDYVP

-191 SKPWFASVKEY
+191 SKPWFASVKDY
-202 GDAYYNS
+202 GDDFFSKVANT
-209 VPNGGG
+209 GG

-225 YIGVYN
+225 YIGIYN
-231 NKNASETDKTHAKTA
+231 YKNASATDKENAQTA
-246 IGRATTGLIAHN
+246 IGRATEGLIAHN
-258 NSYSIPSGTLAG
+258 NSHSIQSGTLAG
-270 DKVVGGWFHK
+270 DAVVGGWFHK
-280 TAYNNQMWLDGA
+280 AAYNNQMWLDGA

-301 IVNFNGAGSSVFGS
+301 IVNFNGNGSNVFGS
-315 VDKDWA
+315 ANDDWN

-334 WNPTD
+334 WNSTD

-346 EANAGTGTSK
+346 EANAGTKESN
-356 SHADTWAGLNGTT
+356 SHADTWQGLNGTT
-369 EPYTF
+369 KPYTF

-404 SDANYTTLRN
+404 TDANYTTLKT
-414 HLQELAAGIV
+414 HLQDLAAGIV

-439 TDSFKATSYNGKSAS
+439 DNSFTASSYDSNWSGKPSS

-467 SAALFKAV
+467 SAALFKAA

-520 GTGNDYAAG
+520 GTDGIYAEG
-529 GKKYRDGSN
+529 GKKFRDGSN

-546 VPMVKKIEELTE
+546 VPMVEKKEGLTE

-577 NQDNASQILF
+577 NQDGSAQILF
-587 SYDLKPAYDLTQS
+587 SYDLQPSYDLTQS
-600 GATAPKVEVCG
+600 AATAPKVEVCG
-611 TGAANATYQWYDATT
+611 TDAANATYQWYDATT
-626 KVAVEGATKAQFTPQ
+626 NTAVEGATKAQFTPQ
-641 TTGNYYCK
+641 TTGNYYCE
-649 ATVDNTSIQT
+649 ATVGSTSIKT
-659 STTNI
+659 SATNI
-664 KVNSN
+664 NVN
-669 SSADK
+669 
-674 QKFTVT
+674 
-680 ATAENGTVEI
+680 
-690 KDGAGNVV
+690 
-698 TSGTQVEEGTK
+698 
-709 LVFTANANTGYVFD
+709 
-723 NWTATGGEA
+723 
-732 SDNVYTISSIA
+732 
-743 ADVNVKANFK
+743 
-753 KENTGGGDTMETTLF
+753 NTGGGETGGETTTETVF
-768 SMEINSSPA
+768 SYDVPA
-777 SLTVAQKTDN
+777 SGELSTTDTN
-787 KPTLEQLTSDH
+787 EGV
-798 AAITGG
+798 TGG
-804 TVTLVNNR
+804 KIMFASSKNEGDRYKIDNDAKYVKVTLSGN
-812 SKDWT
+812 SLK
-817 PFSNASITVSD
+817 
-828 ISKNYIRINLGK
+828 
-840 PLDAGDVINI
+840 AGDVISV
-850 KDNSKVFKLSAEASS
+850 KASA
-865 SNSVSTANG
+865 SNSGYGCFAALDTDKKTILKLG
-874 SYTLDANSVL
+874 DLTGKGPEDISYTVTERDILNGQSSFYL
-884 KGKNEIFVFWS
+884 FRESGKSIYVH
-895 DKSNPLS
+895 
-902 SITITRKTTTQTT
+902 SITITRKTTTPTT

-929 TDEETRQPEVRVYGT
+929 TDEETRQPEVKVYGIG
-944 ADKLLTL
+944 DKLLTL
-951 GSDYTLSFSTDN
+951 GTDYKLSFSTDN
-963 NNVTIN
+963 DNVTIN
-969 ENGVFTAA
+969 DKGVFTAA
-977 GSKSNYTEGVTTVT
+977 GSQFNYTEGVTHVT

-996 SAALAEK
+996 SAALAGQ
-1003 YTEAKWTF
+1003 YTKATENFT
-1011 KFTVRKG
+1011 FTVRRG
-1018 KMKPVFMPAF
+1018 KMKPVFMPAY
-1028 KGATIKVKT
+1028 KGATIKVAT

-1047 NYGGENVSGYFDV
+1047 NYGGEDVSGYFDV
-1060 KYSCSPSLKLTNSN
+1060 KYSCSNLSGLTNSN
-1074 NTMACTFSTVG
+1074 NTMTYTFRTVG

-1107 YADEYDAPDNV
+1107 YADEYDAPDAV
-1118 TFTVDVSGSYTVPTV
+1118 TFTVDVSDGYKVPKV

-1174 SFAPDFC
+1174 SFAPDVC
-1181 KVDAATGKIE
+1181 KVDATTGKIE
-1191 GVSAGDKVK
+1191 GVSAGDKLK
-1200 IQLKVSGNGFEDVFA
+1200 IQLKVSGDGFEDVFA

-1231 PGSGV
+1231 PKSGV

-1400 ATGGKLT
+1400 ATGGKLS
-1407 VADKNATDKLANPY
+1407 VADKSATGDLKDPY
-1421 DITNYPCNI
+1421 KITNYPCNI

-1545 AKGQPVT
+1545 AKEQTVK
-1552 NYEFNDGETNIIVPT
+1552 NYEFDEAAANTIELT

-1602 IFGKTYDRDTPDGT
+1602 IFGKTYDRDTPNGT

-1642 KPFLIKPAQDV
+1642 KPFLIKPTQEV

-1734 SEAKKLTVGI
+1734 SEAKKLTVGM

>member
-1 MRNLPNSDIY
+1 
-11 SLFFN
+11 
-16 IIYFDWSF
+16 
-24 FFITFASTIWYEDNF
+24 
-39 DILLMRKEKTL
+39 
-50 VQTTKKYIK
+50 
-59 INLQTKFSYLFMK
+59 MK

-106 ATVVAKAAGDGV
+106 ATVVAKAAGDGDGV

-137 FYANSTAFGL
+137 FYANTTKFGL
-147 AKYKAD
+147 AKFDAD

-165 EKLDYVP
+165 KKLDYVP

-178 MIEAADYYQNFDW
+178 MIEAADYYQDFDW

-225 YIGVYN
+225 YIGIYN
-231 NKNASETDKTHAKTA
+231 NKNATTTDRDNAKTA
-246 IGRATTGLIAHN
+246 IGRATEGLIAHN
-258 NSYSIPSGTLAG
+258 KNNSIPSGTLAG
-270 DKVVGGWFHK
+270 DAVVGGWFHK

-301 IVNFNGAGSSVFGS
+301 IVNFNGTGSKVFGS
-315 VDKDWA
+315 ADKDWN

-346 EANAGTGTSK
+346 EANAGTGTSN
-356 SHADTWAGLNGTT
+356 SHADTWAGLNGKT

-391 VDALEAMGKAGRT
+391 VDALEAMGNAGRT
-404 SDANYTTLRN
+404 SDTNYSTLKS

-424 ARQASNGGWYQLLDK
+424 ARQTSDGGWYQLLDK
-439 TDSFKATSYNGKSAS
+439 TDSFEATSYNSNWSGKPSS

-467 SAALFKAV
+467 SAALFKAA

-520 GTGNDYAAG
+520 GTGTDYAKG

-546 VPMVKKIEELTE
+546 VPMVIKSEGITE

-577 NQDNASQILF
+577 NQDGIAQILF

-641 TTGNYYCK
+641 TTGNYYCE
-649 ATVDNTSIQT
+649 ATVGSTSIKT
-659 STTNI
+659 SATNI

-674 QKFTVT
+674 QKYTVT
-680 ATAENGTVEI
+680 ATAVNGTVEI

-743 ADVNVKANFK
+743 ADANVTANFI

-768 SMEINSSPA
+768 SMVTTTTNKVRVA
-777 SLTVAQKTDN
+777 SKTIQTLDN
-787 KPTLEQLTSDH
+787 Y
-798 AAITGG
+798 ANITGG
-804 TVTLVNNR
+804 SAVLYNGHDTDEKEMISSTDGVKLNGSNMSYMKVTLN
-812 SKDWT
+812 
-817 PFSNASITVSD
+817 
-828 ISKNYIRINLGK
+828 K
-840 PLDAGDVINI
+840 PLAKGDVIAAPDCGSPFYVTSADTKTTDAPEVNATGFTI
-850 KDNSKVFKLSAEASS
+850 PENSDLIGKTVIYFWR
-865 SNSVSTANG
+865 G
-874 SYTLDANSVL
+874 
-884 KGKNEIFVFWS
+884 KGK
-895 DKSNPLS
+895 
-902 SITITRKTTTQTT
+902 SITITRKTTTPTT
-915 SPLVIAVEDVEMNV
+915 SPLVIAVENVEMNV
-929 TDEETRQPEVRVYGT
+929 TDEVTKQPEVKVYGT

-977 GSKSNYTEGVTTVT
+977 GSKSNYTEGVTHVT

-996 SAALAEK
+996 SAALAGQ
-1003 YTEAKWTF
+1003 YTKATENFTF
-1011 KFTVRKG
+1011 IVRKG
-1018 KMKPVFMPAF
+1018 K
-1028 KGATIKVKT
+1028 
-1037 GTKKT
+1037 
-1042 IEVPL
+1042 
-1047 NYGGENVSGYFDV
+1047 
-1060 KYSCSPSLKLTNSN
+1060 
-1074 NTMACTFSTVG
+1074 
-1085 TYTITVSA
+1085 
-1093 TPKII
+1093 
-1098 NQGTDDEFN
+1098 
-1107 YADEYDAPDNV
+1107 
-1118 TFTVDVSGSYTVPTV
+1118 
-1133 TLNPSADKTIY
+1133 
-1144 VGEVVDAPA
+1144 
-1153 VSVTDAQG
+1153 
-1161 TAIDKSKYTMEWT
+1161 
-1174 SFAPDFC
+1174 
-1181 KVDAATGKIE
+1181 
-1191 GVSAGDKVK
+1191 
-1200 IQLKVSGNGFEDVFA
+1200 
-1215 YLLVSVDD
+1215 DD

-1231 PGSGV
+1231 PGSGE

-1430 TGLATGPATTGG
+1430 TGLASGTETDG
-1442 GKDSNPSPKV
+1442 GKSGATKYHSPTENDVKN
-1452 EEVMKHFRGMTSFV
+1452 HFRGMTSFV

-1490 ATPNNGADDNVMG
+1490 ATPNKGADDNVMG

-1545 AKGQPVT
+1545 AKGQTVN
-1552 NYEFNDGETNIIVPT
+1552 NYEFNDDATNTIELT

-1573 TAKVNRAMKAGVWT
+1573 IAKVNRAMKAGVWT

-1602 IFGKTYDRDTPDGT
+1602 IFGKTYDRGTPNGT

-1653 ASINTAEVEG
+1653 ASINTADVEA

-1670 NTQPAEWCKGNGYVW
+1670 NTKPAEWCSGNGYVW

-1800 VVNGKKV
+1800 VVDGKKV

>member
-1 MRNLPNSDIY
+1 
-11 SLFFN
+11 
-16 IIYFDWSF
+16 
-24 FFITFASTIWYEDNF
+24 
-39 DILLMRKEKTL
+39 
-50 VQTTKKYIK
+50 
-59 INLQTKFSYLFMK
+59 MK

-106 ATVVAKAAGDGV
+106 ATVAAKAAGDGDGV

-137 FYANSTAFGL
+137 FYANTTAFGL

-165 EKLDYVP
+165 KKLDYVP

-178 MIEAADYYQNFDW
+178 MIEAADYYQDFDW

-225 YIGVYN
+225 YIGIYN
-231 NKNASETDKTHAKTA
+231 NKNATTTDRDNAKTA

-301 IVNFNGAGSSVFGS
+301 IVNFNGNGSNVFGS
-315 VDKDWA
+315 ADKDWE
-321 MVFKQLDIVWNMC
+321 MVVKQLNIVWNMC
-334 WNPTD
+334 WNSTD

-346 EANAGTGTSK
+346 EANAGTKESN
-356 SHADTWAGLNGTT
+356 SHADTWQGLNGTT
-369 EPYTF
+369 KPYTF

-424 ARQASNGGWYQLLDK
+424 ARQTSDGGWYQLLDK
-439 TDSFKATSYNGKSAS
+439 TDSFEATSYNSNWSGKPAS

-467 SAALFKAV
+467 SAALFKAA
-475 RLGLIDAK
+475 RLGLIDAT

-520 GTGNDYAAG
+520 GTDGIYAEG
-529 GKKYRDGSN
+529 GKKFRDGSN

-546 VPMVKKIEELTE
+546 VPMVKKTEGITE

-577 NQDNASQILF
+577 NQDGSAQILF
-587 SYDLKPAYDLTQS
+587 SYDLQPSYDLTQS
-600 GATAPKVEVCG
+600 AATAPKVEVCG
-611 TGAANATYQWYDATT
+611 TDAANATYQWYDATT
-626 KVAVEGATKAQFTPQ
+626 NTAVEGATKAQFTPQ
-641 TTGNYYCK
+641 TTGNYYCE
-649 ATVDNTSIQT
+649 ATVGSTSIKT
-659 STTNI
+659 SATNI
-664 KVNSN
+664 NVNSN

-680 ATAENGTVEI
+680 ATAVNGTVEI

-753 KENTGGGDTMETTLF
+753 KENTGGGETVETTLF
-768 SMEINSSPA
+768 SMVTTTTNKVRVSSGA
-777 SLTVAQKTDN
+777 TQ
-787 KPTLEQLTSDH
+787 TLKGYAD
-798 AAITGG
+798 ITGG
-804 TVTLVNNR
+804 SAELYNGHTDEKEMISSTDGVKLNGSNMSYMKVTLN
-812 SKDWT
+812 
-817 PFSNASITVSD
+817 
-828 ISKNYIRINLGK
+828 K
-840 PLDAGDVINI
+840 PLAKGDVIAAPDCGYSFYVTSADTN
-850 KDNSKVFKLSAEASS
+850 KDAPEVNATGYTIPENSDLIGKTVIYFWR
-865 SNSVSTANG
+865 G
-874 SYTLDANSVL
+874 
-884 KGKNEIFVFWS
+884 KGK
-895 DKSNPLS
+895 
-902 SITITRKTTTQTT
+902 SITITRKTITQTT

-929 TDEETRQPEVRVYGT
+929 TDEVTKQPEVKVYGT

-977 GSKSNYTEGVTTVT
+977 GSKSNYTEGVTNVT

-996 SAALAEK
+996 SAALAGQ
-1003 YTEAKWTF
+1003 YTEATENF
-1011 KFTVRKG
+1011 TFTVRKG
-1018 KMKPVFMPAF
+1018 KMKPVFMPAY
-1028 KGATIKVKT
+1028 KGATIKVAT

-1047 NYGGENVSGYFDV
+1047 NYGGEDVSGYFDV
-1060 KYSCSPSLKLTNSN
+1060 KYSCSNLSGLKNSN
-1074 NTMACTFSTVG
+1074 NTMTCTFSTADK
-1085 TYTITVSA
+1085 YTITVSA
-1093 TPKII
+1093 TPKVI
-1098 NQGTDDEFN
+1098 NQGKDDEFN
-1107 YADEYDAPDNV
+1107 YADEYDAPDAV
-1118 TFTVDVSGSYTVPTV
+1118 TFTVDVSDGYKVPKV

-1174 SFAPDFC
+1174 SFAPDVC
-1181 KVDAATGKIE
+1181 KVDATTGKIE

-1200 IQLKVSGNGFEDVFA
+1200 IQLKVSGDGFEDVFA

-1359 VSVFQNGVF
+1359 VIVFQNGVF

-1400 ATGGKLT
+1400 ATGGKLS
-1407 VADKNATDKLANPY
+1407 VADKSATGDLKDPY
-1421 DITNYPCNI
+1421 KITNYPCNI

-1545 AKGQPVT
+1545 AKGQTVK
-1552 NYEFNDGETNIIVPT
+1552 NYEFDEAAANTIELT
-1567 KAGELS
+1567 KAGELA

-1602 IFGKTYDRDTPDGT
+1602 IFGKTYDRETSNGT

-1642 KPFLIKPAQDV
+1642 KPFLIKPTKDV

-1685 MSSYSNDL
+1685 MASYSNDL

-1734 SEAKKLTVGI
+1734 SEAKKLTVGM

>member
-1 MRNLPNSDIY
+1 
-11 SLFFN
+11 
-16 IIYFDWSF
+16 
-24 FFITFASTIWYEDNF
+24 
-39 DILLMRKEKTL
+39 
-50 VQTTKKYIK
+50 
-59 INLQTKFSYLFMK
+59 MK

-106 ATVVAKAAGDGV
+106 ATVVAKAAGDGDGV

-137 FYANSTAFGL
+137 FYANTTKFGL
-147 AKYKAD
+147 AKFDAD

-165 EKLDYVP
+165 KKLDYVP

-225 YIGVYN
+225 YIGIYN
-231 NKNASETDKTHAKTA
+231 YKNASATDKENSPN
-246 IGRATTGLIAHN
+246 GYRQGNGSLIAHN
-258 NSYSIPSGTLAG
+258 KNNSIQSGTLAS
-270 DKVVGGWFHK
+270 DAVVGGWFHK

-301 IVNFNGAGSSVFGS
+301 IVNFNGNGSNVFGS
-315 VDKDWA
+315 ANDDWN
-321 MVFKQLDIVWNMC
+321 MVFKQLNIVWNMC
-334 WNPTD
+334 WNSTD

-356 SHADTWAGLNGTT
+356 SHADTWAGLNGKTK
-369 EPYTF
+369 PYTF

-391 VDALEAMGKAGRT
+391 VDALEAMGNAGRT
-404 SDANYTTLRN
+404 SDTNYSTLKS

-424 ARQASNGGWYQLLDK
+424 ARQTSDGGWYQLLDK
-439 TDSFKATSYNGKSAS
+439 DNSFTASSYDSNWSGKPSS

-467 SAALFKAV
+467 SAALFKAA
-475 RLGLIDAK
+475 RLGLIDAT

-520 GTGNDYAAG
+520 GTGTDYAKG

-546 VPMVKKIEELTE
+546 VPMVIKSEGITE

-577 NQDNASQILF
+577 NQDNVSQILF

-641 TTGNYYCK
+641 TTGNYYCV
-649 ATVDNTSIQT
+649 ATVGSTSIKT
-659 STTNI
+659 SATNI

-723 NWTATGGEA
+723 SWTATGGEA
-732 SDNVYTISSIA
+732 SGNVYTISSIA
-743 ADVNVKANFK
+743 ADASVTAKFKA
-753 KENTGGGDTMETTLF
+753 ENTGGGETVETTLF
-768 SMEINSSPA
+768 SMVTTTTNKVRVSSGA
-777 SLTVAQKTDN
+777 TQ
-787 KPTLEQLTSDH
+787 TLKGYAD
-798 AAITGG
+798 ITGG
-804 TVTLVNNR
+804 SAELYNGHATDEKEMISSTDGVNLNGSSKSYMKVTLN
-812 SKDWT
+812 
-817 PFSNASITVSD
+817 
-828 ISKNYIRINLGK
+828 K
-840 PLDAGDVINI
+840 PLAKGDVIAAPGCGSSFYVTSADTN
-850 KDNSKVFKLSAEASS
+850 KDAPEVNATGYTIPENSDLIGKTVIYFWR
-865 SNSVSTANG
+865 G
-874 SYTLDANSVL
+874 
-884 KGKNEIFVFWS
+884 KGK
-895 DKSNPLS
+895 
-902 SITITRKTTTQTT
+902 SITITRKTTTPTT
-915 SPLVIAVEDVEMNV
+915 SPLVITVEDVEMNV
-929 TDEETRQPEVRVYGT
+929 TDEVTKQPEVKVYGT

-963 NNVTIN
+963 NNVTIKD
-969 ENGVFTAA
+969 GVFTAA
-977 GSKSNYTEGVTTVT
+977 GSKSNYTEGVTNVT

-996 SAALAEK
+996 SAELAGQ
-1003 YTEAKWTF
+1003 YTEATETF
-1011 KFTVRKG
+1011 TFTVRKG

-1047 NYGGENVSGYFDV
+1047 NYGGEDVSGYFDV
-1060 KYSCSPSLKLTNSN
+1060 KYSCSNLSGLKNSN
-1074 NTMACTFSTVG
+1074 NTMTCTFSTADK
-1085 TYTITVSA
+1085 YTITVSA
-1093 TPKII
+1093 TPKVI
-1098 NQGTDDEFN
+1098 NQGKDDEFN
-1107 YADEYDAPDNV
+1107 YADEYDAPDAV
-1118 TFTVDVSGSYTVPTV
+1118 TFTVDVSDGYKVPKV

-1174 SFAPDFC
+1174 SFAPDVC
-1181 KVDAATGKIE
+1181 KVDATTGKIE
-1191 GVSAGDKVK
+1191 GVSAGDKLK

-1385 LDEAGKVVASEATIS
+1385 LDESGKVVASEATIS

-1407 VADKNATDKLANPY
+1407 VADKNATGDLKDPY
-1421 DITNYPCNI
+1421 KITNYPCNI
-1430 TGLATGPATTGG
+1430 TGLAKGPLTDGG
-1442 GKDSNPSPKV
+1442 SGKSSDKSPSPTV
-1452 EEVMKHFRGMTSFV
+1452 EDVKNHFRGMTSFE
-1466 MTEAGFQNNVY
+1466 MSASGFQNNVY
-1477 ESNIDNKVTWGDN
+1477 ESNIDNKDTWGES
-1490 ATPNNGADDNVMG
+1490 ATPNKGADDNVMG

-1545 AKGQPVT
+1545 AKGQTVK
-1552 NYEFNDGETNIIVPT
+1552 NYEFNDDATNTIELT

-1602 IFGKTYDRDTPDGT
+1602 IFGKTYDRGTPNGT

-1734 SEAKKLTVGI
+1734 SEAKKLTVGM

>member
-1 MRNLPNSDIY
+1 
-11 SLFFN
+11 
-16 IIYFDWSF
+16 
-24 FFITFASTIWYEDNF
+24 
-39 DILLMRKEKTL
+39 
-50 VQTTKKYIK
+50 
-59 INLQTKFSYLFMK
+59 MK

-106 ATVVAKAAGDGV
+106 ATVAAKAAGDGDGV

-137 FYANSTAFGL
+137 FYANTTAFGL

-153 GTSVEIKRNDTK
+153 GTSVEIKRKDSK
-165 EKLDYVP
+165 DKLDYVP

-231 NKNASETDKTHAKTA
+231 NKNASATDKTHAKTA
-246 IGRATTGLIAHN
+246 IGLATEGLKAHN
-258 NSYSIPSGTLAG
+258 NSYSIQSGTLAG
-270 DKVVGGWFHK
+270 DAVVGGWFHK
-280 TAYNNQMWLDGA
+280 EAYNNQMWLDGA

-301 IVNFNGAGSSVFGS
+301 IVNFNGAGSNVFGS
-315 VDKDWA
+315 ADKDWN
-321 MVFKQLDIVWNMC
+321 MVFKQLNIVWDMC
-334 WNPTD
+334 WNSTD

-369 EPYTF
+369 KPYTF

-424 ARQASNGGWYQLLDK
+424 ARQTSDGGWYQLLDK
-439 TDSFKATSYNGKSAS
+439 TDSFEATSYNSNWSGKPAS

-467 SAALFKAV
+467 SAALFKAA

-495 VNNYTYL
+495 VNNYTYQ

-520 GTGNDYAAG
+520 GTDKKYAAG
-529 GKKYRDGSN
+529 GEKYRDGSN

-546 VPMVKKIEELTE
+546 VPMVIKSEGITE

-569 TEYERAYQ
+569 TEYERAYL
-577 NQDNASQILF
+577 NQDGSAQILF
-587 SYDLKPAYDLTQS
+587 SYDLQPSYDLTQS
-600 GATAPKVEVCG
+600 GATAPVVEVCG
-611 TGAANATYQWYDATT
+611 TDAANATYQWYDATT
-626 KVAVEGATKAQFTPQ
+626 NTAVEGATEASFTPSA
-641 TTGNYYCK
+641 TGDYYCK

-659 STTNI
+659 SATNI

-674 QKFTVT
+674 QKYTVT
-680 ATAENGTVEI
+680 ATAVNGTVEI
-690 KDGAGNVV
+690 KDGNGNAVA
-698 TSGTQVEEGTK
+698 SGTKVEEGTK
-709 LVFTANANTGYVFD
+709 LIFTAKANTGYVFD
-723 NWTATGGEA
+723 SWTATGATGGA
-732 SDNVYTISSIA
+732 ADGNVYTINSLA
-743 ADVNVKANFK
+743 ADANVTANFK
-753 KENTGGGDTMETTLF
+753 EENTGGGDTMETTLF
-768 SMEINSSPA
+768 SMVTTTTNKVRVA
-777 SLTVAQKTDN
+777 SKTIQTLDN
-787 KPTLEQLTSDH
+787 Y
-798 AAITGG
+798 ANITGG
-804 TVTLVNNR
+804 SAVLYNGHATDEKEMISSTDGVKLNGSNMSYMKVTLN
-812 SKDWT
+812 
-817 PFSNASITVSD
+817 
-828 ISKNYIRINLGK
+828 K
-840 PLDAGDVINI
+840 PLAKGDVIAAPDCGYSFYVTSADTN
-850 KDNSKVFKLSAEASS
+850 KDAPEVNATGYTIPENSDLIGKTVIYFWR
-865 SNSVSTANG
+865 G
-874 SYTLDANSVL
+874 
-884 KGKNEIFVFWS
+884 KGK
-895 DKSNPLS
+895 
-902 SITITRKTTTQTT
+902 SITITRKTTTPTT

-929 TDEETRQPEVRVYGT
+929 TDEVTKQPEVKVYGT

-977 GSKSNYTEGVTTVT
+977 GSKSNYTEGVTNVT

-996 SAALAEK
+996 SAELAGQ
-1003 YTEAKWTF
+1003 YTEATETF
-1011 KFTVRKG
+1011 TFTVRKG
-1018 KMKPVFMPAF
+1018 KMKPVFMPAY

-1047 NYGGENVSGYFDV
+1047 NYGGEDVSGYFDV

-1074 NTMACTFSTVG
+1074 NTMTCTFSTVG

-1093 TPKII
+1093 TPKVI
-1098 NQGTDDEFN
+1098 NQGKDDEFN
-1107 YADEYDAPDNV
+1107 YADEYDAPDAV
-1118 TFTVDVSGSYTVPTV
+1118 TFTVDVSDGYKVPKV

-1174 SFAPDFC
+1174 SFAPDVC
-1181 KVDAATGKIE
+1181 KVDATTGKIE
-1191 GVSAGDKVK
+1191 GVSAGDKLK
-1200 IQLKVSGNGFEDVFA
+1200 IQLKVSGDGFEDVFA

-1259 FTDRDT
+1259 FTDRPK

-1272 LTYGDKNK
+1272 LTYGTNNK

-1318 ETQWYDGKLQKVKG
+1318 ETQWYDGKLQKVTG

-1407 VADKNATDKLANPY
+1407 VADKNATGDLKDPY
-1421 DITNYPCNI
+1421 KITNYPCNI
-1430 TGLATGPATTGG
+1430 TGLAKGPATTGG

-1477 ESNIDNKVTWGDN
+1477 ESNIDNKDTWGES

-1545 AKGQPVT
+1545 AKGQTVK
-1552 NYEFNDGETNIIVPT
+1552 NYEFDEAAANTIELT

-1602 IFGKTYDRDTPDGT
+1602 IFGKTYDRYTPNGT

-1642 KPFLIKPAQDV
+1642 KPFLIKPTKDV

-1734 SEAKKLTVGI
+1734 SEAKKLTVGM

-1786 TSYRQFQALPGGVY
+1786 TSYRQFQTLPGGVY

>member
-1 MRNLPNSDIY
+1 
-11 SLFFN
+11 
-16 IIYFDWSF
+16 
-24 FFITFASTIWYEDNF
+24 
-39 DILLMRKEKTL
+39 
-50 VQTTKKYIK
+50 
-59 INLQTKFSYLFMK
+59 MK
-72 KEEQSFGC
+72 KEEQSFCC
-80 GISMSQKGH
+80 GISVSQKGH

-97 IVPLFAMLF
+97 FVPLFAMLF
-106 ATVVAKAAGDGV
+106 ATLAAKAASDGDGV
-118 KFNPGVRYSQWA
+118 KFNRGVRYSQWA

-153 GTSVEIKRNDTK
+153 GTKIDRKDSKN
-165 EKLDYVP
+165 KLDYVP

-202 GDAYYNS
+202 GDAYYGKVS
-209 VPNGGG
+209 DGGG

-231 NKNASETDKTHAKTA
+231 NKNASETDRAHAKTA
-246 IGRATTGLIAHN
+246 IGLATDGLKVHN
-258 NSYSIPSGTLAG
+258 TKFSIQTGTLAG
-270 DKVVGGWFHK
+270 NEVVGGWFHK
-280 TAYNNQMWLDGA
+280 EAYNNQMWLDGA

-301 IVNFNGAGSSVFGS
+301 IVNFNGTGSNVFGS
-315 VDKDWA
+315 ADDDWN
-321 MVFKQLDIVWNMC
+321 MVFKQLDIVWKMC
-334 WNPTD
+334 WNSTD

-356 SHADTWAGLNGTT
+356 SHADTWKGLNGKT

-384 AWYIFAL
+384 SWYIFAL

-404 SDANYTTLRN
+404 SDANYTSLKN

-475 RLGLIDAK
+475 RLGLIDTK

-520 GTGNDYAAG
+520 GTGTEYAAG
-529 GKKYRDGSN
+529 GKKFRDGSN

-546 VPMVKKIEELTE
+546 VPMVKKMEGLTE

-569 TEYERAYQ
+569 TEYEHAYQ
-577 NQDNASQILF
+577 NQDNASILF
-587 SYDLKPAYDLTQS
+587 SYDLKPSYDLTS

-611 TGAANATYQWYDATT
+611 TDADQATYQWYDATT
-626 KVAVEGATKAQFTPQ
+626 NADVAGATEASFTPSE
-641 TTGNYYCK
+641 TGNYYCK
-649 ATVDNTSIQT
+649 ATVGSTSIQT

-664 KVNSN
+664 KVNSGGG
-669 SSADK
+669 
-674 QKFTVT
+674 
-680 ATAENGTVEI
+680 E
-690 KDGAGNVV
+690 
-698 TSGTQVEEGTK
+698 
-709 LVFTANANTGYVFD
+709 
-723 NWTATGGEA
+723 TGGE
-732 SDNVYTISSIA
+732 TTP
-743 ADVNVKANFK
+743 
-753 KENTGGGDTMETTLF
+753 ETLF
-768 SMEINSSPA
+768 SYDVPA
-777 SLTVAQKTDN
+777 SGDLSTTDTN
-787 KPTLEQLTSDH
+787 EGV
-798 AAITGG
+798 TGG
-804 TVTLVNNR
+804 KIMFASKKNDGGKYKIDGDAKYVKVTLSGN
-812 SKDWT
+812 SLK
-817 PFSNASITVSD
+817 
-828 ISKNYIRINLGK
+828 
-840 PLDAGDVINI
+840 AGDVISV
-850 KDNSKVFKLSAEASS
+850 KASAPNSGYGCSAALDTDKKTTLKLGNLTGKGPEDI
-865 SNSVSTANG
+865 
-874 SYTLDANSVL
+874 SYTVTKTDILNGQSSFYL
-884 KGKNEIFVFWS
+884 FRETGKSIYVH
-895 DKSNPLS
+895 

-929 TDEETRQPEVRVYGT
+929 TDEVTKQPEVKVFGT
-944 ADKLLTL
+944 ADKLLTP
-951 GSDYTLSFSTDN
+951 GTDYTLSFSTDN
-963 NNVTIN
+963 NNVTVN
-969 ENGVFTAA
+969 ESGVFKAA
-977 GSKSNYTEGVTTVT
+977 GSKFNYTEGVTNVT

-996 SAALAEK
+996 SAALAGQ
-1003 YTEAKWTF
+1003 YTEATWTF
-1011 KFTVRKG
+1011 TFTVRKG
-1018 KMKPVFMPAF
+1018 KMKPVFMSAF
-1028 KGATIKVKT
+1028 NGATIKVAK
-1037 GTKKT
+1037 GTRKT

-1047 NYGGENVSGYFDV
+1047 NYGGEDVSGYFDV
-1060 KYSCSPSLKLTNSN
+1060 KYSCSDLSNLTSSDNKM
-1074 NTMACTFSTVG
+1074 TYTFSTSG
-1085 TYTITVSA
+1085 KYQIKVSA

-1098 NQGTDDEFN
+1098 NQGKDDEFD

-1118 TFTVDVSGSYTVPTV
+1118 TFTVDVSGTYTVPKV
-1133 TLNPSADKTIY
+1133 TLNPSTDKTIY
-1144 VGEVVDAPA
+1144 VGQVVDAPA
-1153 VSVTDAQG
+1153 VSVTGASG
-1161 TAIDKSKYTMEWT
+1161 TAIDVSKYTMVWT
-1174 SFAPDFC
+1174 SFAPDVC
-1181 KVDAATGKIE
+1181 KVDATTGKIE

-1200 IQLKVSGNGFEDVFA
+1200 IQLKVSGEGYEDVFA
-1215 YLLVSVDD
+1215 YVLVSVDD

-1231 PGSGV
+1231 PGSKE

-1251 AVTLGGWS
+1251 AVTLGGWI
-1259 FTDRDT
+1259 FTDRLT

-1280 WADDSSKATWVIKG
+1280 WPDDSSKATWVIKG

-1318 ETQWYDGKLQKVKG
+1318 ETQWYNGKLQKVEG

-1368 DKSGGV
+1368 DKSDGV

-1385 LDEAGKVVASEATIS
+1385 LDEAGRVVASEATIS

-1407 VADKNATDKLANPY
+1407 VANKKATGDLKDPY
-1421 DITNYPCNI
+1421 KITNYPCNI

-1442 GKDSNPSPKV
+1442 GKNSNPSPTK
-1452 EEVMKHFRGMTSFV
+1452 EEVMKHFRDMTSFD
-1466 MTEAGFQNNVY
+1466 MSATGFQNNVY
-1477 ESNIDNKVTWGDN
+1477 ESNIDNKTTWGKN

-1545 AKGQPVT
+1545 AAGQPVT
-1552 NYEFNDGETNIIVPT
+1552 NYEFNDGETNTIVPT
-1567 KAGELS
+1567 KAGELT

-1602 IFGKTYDRDTPDGT
+1602 IFGKTYDRDHLDGT
-1616 QILYFDR
+1616 QILYFDH

-1642 KPFLIKPAQDV
+1642 KPFLIKPANEV
-1653 ASINTAEVEG
+1653 TSINTAEVTD

-1670 NTQPAEWCKGNGYVW
+1670 NTQPAEWCRRNGYVW
-1685 MSSYSNDL
+1685 MSSYNNDL
-1693 TVKEGDCFIS
+1693 TVQAGDCFIS
-1703 NKDGSFK
+1703 NNDGSFK
-1710 NFVGDPGTLKGF
+1710 NFVGDPGTQKGF
-1722 RGYLKN
+1722 RGYLKH

-1734 SEAKKLTVGI
+1734 SEAKKLTVGM
-1744 GSNVTTDE
+1744 GSNVTSDE

-1775 KVYNLNGQVVA
+1775 KVYNLNGQVAA

>member
-1 MRNLPNSDIY
+1 
-11 SLFFN
+11 
-16 IIYFDWSF
+16 
-24 FFITFASTIWYEDNF
+24 
-39 DILLMRKEKTL
+39 
-50 VQTTKKYIK
+50 
-59 INLQTKFSYLFMK
+59 MK

-80 GISMSQKGH
+80 GISVSQKGH

-106 ATVVAKAAGDGV
+106 ATVVAKAAGDGDGV

-165 EKLDYVP
+165 KKLDYVP

-202 GDAYYNS
+202 GDDYYNS

-225 YIGVYN
+225 YIGIYN

-246 IGRATTGLIAHN
+246 IGLATEGLKAHN
-258 NSYSIPSGTLAG
+258 NSCSIKSGTLAG
-270 DKVVGGWFHK
+270 DAVVGGWFHK
-280 TAYNNQMWLDGA
+280 AAYNNQMWLDGA

-301 IVNFNGAGSSVFGS
+301 IVNFNGTGSNVFGS
-315 VDKDWA
+315 ADKDWN

-334 WNPTD
+334 WNSTD

-346 EANAGTGTSK
+346 EANAGTKESN
-356 SHADTWAGLNGTT
+356 SHADTWQGLNGTT
-369 EPYTF
+369 KPYTF

-404 SDANYTTLRN
+404 TDANYTTLKT
-414 HLQELAAGIV
+414 HLQDLAAGIV
-424 ARQASNGGWYQLLDK
+424 ARQADNGGWYQLLDK
-439 TDSFKATSYNGKSAS
+439 TDSFEATSYNSNWSGKPAS

-467 SAALFKAV
+467 SAALFKAA
-475 RLGLIDAK
+475 RLGLIDAT

-520 GTGNDYAAG
+520 GTGTDYAKG

-546 VPMVKKIEELTE
+546 VPMVKKSEGITE

-577 NQDNASQILF
+577 NQDGSAQILF
-587 SYDLKPAYDLTQS
+587 SYDLQPAYDLTQS
-600 GATAPKVEVCG
+600 DATAPKVEVCG
-611 TGAANATYQWYDATT
+611 TGAANAIYQWYDANTDA
-626 KVAVEGATKAQFTPQ
+626 AVKGATEAQFIPQ

-649 ATVDNTSIQT
+649 ATVDGTSIQT
-659 STTNI
+659 SATNI
-664 KVNSN
+664 KVN
-669 SSADK
+669 
-674 QKFTVT
+674 
-680 ATAENGTVEI
+680 
-690 KDGAGNVV
+690 
-698 TSGTQVEEGTK
+698 
-709 LVFTANANTGYVFD
+709 
-723 NWTATGGEA
+723 
-732 SDNVYTISSIA
+732 
-743 ADVNVKANFK
+743 
-753 KENTGGGDTMETTLF
+753 NTGGGETGGETTTETVF
-768 SMEINSSPA
+768 SYDVPA
-777 SLTVAQKTDN
+777 SGELSTTDTN
-787 KPTLEQLTSDH
+787 EGV
-798 AAITGG
+798 TGG
-804 TVTLVNNR
+804 KIMFASSKNEGDRYKIDNDAKYVKVTLSGN
-812 SKDWT
+812 SLK
-817 PFSNASITVSD
+817 
-828 ISKNYIRINLGK
+828 
-840 PLDAGDVINI
+840 AGDVISV
-850 KDNSKVFKLSAEASS
+850 KASA
-865 SNSVSTANG
+865 SNSGYGCFAALDTDKKTTLKLGNLTG
-874 SYTLDANSVL
+874 KGPEDISYTVTERDILNGQSSFYL
-884 KGKNEIFVFWS
+884 FRESGKSIYVH
-895 DKSNPLS
+895 

-929 TDEETRQPEVRVYGT
+929 TDEETRQPEVRVYGIG
-944 ADKLLTL
+944 DKLLTL
-951 GSDYTLSFSTDN
+951 GTDYKLSFSTDN
-963 NNVTIN
+963 DNVTIN

-977 GSKSNYTEGVTTVT
+977 GSKSNYTEGVTHVT
-991 VTATP
+991 VMATP
-996 SAALAEK
+996 SEALAGQ
-1003 YTEAKWTF
+1003 YTKATENFT
-1011 KFTVRKG
+1011 FTVRKG
-1018 KMKPVFMPAF
+1018 KMKPVFMPAY
-1028 KGATIKVKT
+1028 KGTTIKVAT

-1047 NYGGENVSGYFDV
+1047 NYGGEDVSGYFDV
-1060 KYSCSPSLKLTNSN
+1060 EYSCSNLSGLKNSN
-1074 NTMACTFSTVG
+1074 NTMTCTFSTADK
-1085 TYTITVSA
+1085 YTITVSA
-1093 TPKII
+1093 TPKVI

-1118 TFTVDVSGSYTVPTV
+1118 TFTVDVSDGYKVPKV

-1174 SFAPDFC
+1174 SFAPDVC
-1181 KVDAATGKIE
+1181 KVDATTGKIE
-1191 GVSAGDKVK
+1191 GVSAGDKLK
-1200 IQLKVSGNGFEDVFA
+1200 IQLKVSGDGFEDVFA

-1318 ETQWYDGKLQKVKG
+1318 ETQWYDGKLQKVEG
-1332 GTVDPMFYVPCSGA
+1332 STVDPMFYVPCSGA

-1407 VADKNATDKLANPY
+1407 VADKNATGDLKDPY
-1421 DITNYPCNI
+1421 KITNYPCNI

-1490 ATPNNGADDNVMG
+1490 ATPNNGADDNVKG

-1545 AKGQPVT
+1545 AKGQTVK
-1552 NYEFNDGETNIIVPT
+1552 NYEFDEAAANTIELT

-1602 IFGKTYDRDTPDGT
+1602 IFGNTYDRDTPNGT

-1710 NFVGDPGTLKGF
+1710 NFVGAPGTLKGF

-1734 SEAKKLTVGI
+1734 SEAKKLTVGM

-1761 DGDMPADSVTAADG
+1761 DSDMPADSVTAADG

>member
-1 MRNLPNSDIY
+1 
-11 SLFFN
+11 
-16 IIYFDWSF
+16 
-24 FFITFASTIWYEDNF
+24 
-39 DILLMRKEKTL
+39 
-50 VQTTKKYIK
+50 
-59 INLQTKFSYLFMK
+59 MK

-80 GISMSQKGH
+80 GISVSQKGH

-106 ATVVAKAAGDGV
+106 ATVAAKAAGDGDGV

-137 FYANSTAFGL
+137 FKANTKDSGL
-147 AKYKAD
+147 AKYKVD
-153 GTSVEIKRNDTK
+153 GTSVVKVEDRFKPTDLKND
-165 EKLDYVP
+165 KLDYVP

-191 SKPWFASVKEY
+191 SKPWFASVKDY
-202 GDAYYNS
+202 GDDFFSKVANT
-209 VPNGGG
+209 GG

-231 NKNASETDKTHAKTA
+231 NKNASETDKKNAKTA
-246 IGRATTGLIAHN
+246 IGRATEGLIAHN
-258 NSYSIPSGTLAG
+258 NSYSIQSGTLAG
-270 DKVVGGWFHK
+270 DAVVGGWFHK
-280 TAYNNQMWLDGA
+280 AAYNNQMWLDGA

-301 IVNFNGAGSSVFGS
+301 IVNFNGAGSNVFGS
-315 VDKDWA
+315 ADKDWE
-321 MVFKQLDIVWNMC
+321 MVVKQLNIVWDMC
-334 WNPTD
+334 WNSTD

-369 EPYTF
+369 KPYTF

-391 VDALEAMGKAGRT
+391 VDALEAMGNAGRT
-404 SDANYTTLRN
+404 SDTNYSTLKS

-467 SAALFKAV
+467 SAALFKAA
-475 RLGLIDAK
+475 RLGLIDAT

-520 GTGNDYAAG
+520 GTGTDYAKG

-546 VPMVKKIEELTE
+546 VPMVKKTDNLTE

-577 NQDNASQILF
+577 QNQDGSAQILF
-587 SYDLKPAYDLTQS
+587 SYDLKPSYDLTQS
-600 GATAPKVEVCG
+600 GAAAPVVEVCG
-611 TGAANATYQWYDATT
+611 TDAAKATYQWYDATT

-641 TTGNYYCK
+641 TTGNYYCE
-649 ATVDNTSIQT
+649 ATVGSTSIKT
-659 STTNI
+659 SATNI
-664 KVNSN
+664 KVN
-669 SSADK
+669 
-674 QKFTVT
+674 
-680 ATAENGTVEI
+680 
-690 KDGAGNVV
+690 
-698 TSGTQVEEGTK
+698 
-709 LVFTANANTGYVFD
+709 
-723 NWTATGGEA
+723 
-732 SDNVYTISSIA
+732 
-743 ADVNVKANFK
+743 
-753 KENTGGGDTMETTLF
+753 NTGGGETGGETTTETVF
-768 SMEINSSPA
+768 SYDVPA
-777 SLTVAQKTDN
+777 SGELSTTDTN
-787 KPTLEQLTSDH
+787 EGV
-798 AAITGG
+798 TGG
-804 TVTLVNNR
+804 KIMFASSKNEGDRYKIDNDAKYVKVTLSGN
-812 SKDWT
+812 SLK
-817 PFSNASITVSD
+817 
-828 ISKNYIRINLGK
+828 
-840 PLDAGDVINI
+840 AGDVISV
-850 KDNSKVFKLSAEASS
+850 KASA
-865 SNSVSTANG
+865 SNSGYGCFAALDTDKKTTLKLGNLTDKG
-874 SYTLDANSVL
+874 PEDISYTVTERDILNGQSSFYL
-884 KGKNEIFVFWS
+884 FRESGKSIYVH
-895 DKSNPLS
+895 
-902 SITITRKTTTQTT
+902 SITITRKTTTPTT

-929 TDEETRQPEVRVYGT
+929 TDEETLQPEVRVYGIG
-944 ADKLLTL
+944 DKLLTL
-951 GSDYTLSFSTDN
+951 CTDYKLSFSTDN
-963 NNVTIN
+963 NNVTIKD
-969 ENGVFTAA
+969 GVFTAA
-977 GSKSNYTEGVTTVT
+977 GSQFNYTEGVTNVT

-996 SAALAEK
+996 SAALAGK
-1003 YTEAKWTF
+1003 YTKAITTF
-1011 KFTVRKG
+1011 TFTVRKG

-1118 TFTVDVSGSYTVPTV
+1118 TFTVEVSGSYTVPTV
-1133 TLNPSADKTIY
+1133 ILNPSTDKTIY
-1144 VGEVVDAPA
+1144 VGDVVDAPA
-1153 VSVTDAQG
+1153 VSVTDASD
-1161 TAIDKSKYTMEWT
+1161 TAIDNYTMEWT
-1174 SFAPDFC
+1174 SFAPDVC

-1200 IQLKVSGNGFEDVFA
+1200 IQLRVSGDGFEDVFK
-1215 YLLVSVDD
+1215 YVLVSVDD

-1231 PGSGV
+1231 PKSGV
-1236 TYSPMTPLFNQNKTL
+1236 TYSPMTPFFNGDNTL

-1318 ETQWYDGKLQKVKG
+1318 ETQWYDGKLQKVEG
-1332 GTVDPMFYVPCSGA
+1332 STVDPMFYVPCSGA

-1400 ATGGKLT
+1400 ATGGKLS
-1407 VADKNATDKLANPY
+1407 VADKSATGDLKDPY
-1421 DITNYPCNI
+1421 KITNYPCNI
-1430 TGLATGPATTGG
+1430 TGLASGPSTTGG
-1442 GKDSNPSPKV
+1442 GKKNSNPSPTIEDVKN
-1452 EEVMKHFRGMTSFV
+1452 HFRGMTSFE
-1466 MTEAGFQNNVY
+1466 MTATGFQNNVY
-1477 ESNIDNKVTWGDN
+1477 ESNIDNKVTWGSY

-1545 AKGQPVT
+1545 AKGQTVK
-1552 NYEFNDGETNIIVPT
+1552 NYEFDEAAANTIELT
-1567 KAGELS
+1567 KPGELA
-1573 TAKVNRAMKAGVWT
+1573 TAKVNRKMTAGVWT

-1602 IFGKTYDRDTPDGT
+1602 IFGNTYDRETPNGT

-1623 VEGTKAIFV
+1623 VKGTKAIFV

-1642 KPFLIKPAQDV
+1642 KPFLIKPTKDV
-1653 ASINTAEVEG
+1653 ASINTAEVKG

-1710 NFVGDPGTLKGF
+1710 NFVGAPGTLKGF

-1728 IGTNGV
+1728 IGINGV
-1734 SEAKKLTVGI
+1734 SEAKKLTVGM
-1744 GSNVTTDE
+1744 GSNVTSDE

>member
-1 MRNLPNSDIY
+1 
-11 SLFFN
+11 
-16 IIYFDWSF
+16 
-24 FFITFASTIWYEDNF
+24 
-39 DILLMRKEKTL
+39 
-50 VQTTKKYIK
+50 
-59 INLQTKFSYLFMK
+59 MK
-72 KEEQSFGC
+72 KEEQSFCC
-80 GISMSQKGH
+80 GISVSQKGH

-97 IVPLFAMLF
+97 FVPLFAMLF
-106 ATVVAKAAGDGV
+106 ATLAAKAASDGDGV
-118 KFNPGVRYSQWA
+118 TFNKDVRYSQWA

-153 GTSVEIKRNDTK
+153 GTSVEIKRKDSKNQ
-165 EKLDYVP
+165 LDYVP

-202 GDAYYNS
+202 GDTYYDK

-225 YIGVYN
+225 YIGIYN
-231 NKNASETDKTHAKTA
+231 NTNALETDRANAKTA
-246 IGRATTGLIAHN
+246 IGRAKDGLIAHN
-258 NSYSIPSGTLAG
+258 NSCSIKPNTLAG
-270 DKVVGGWFHK
+270 NSVVGGWFHK

-301 IVNFNGAGSSVFGS
+301 IVNFNGTGSNVFGS
-315 VDKDWA
+315 ADNDWN

-334 WNPTD
+334 WNSTD

-356 SHADTWAGLNGTT
+356 SHADTWKGLNGTK

-391 VDALEAMGKAGRT
+391 VDALEAMGEAGRT
-404 SDANYTTLRN
+404 SDDNYTTLKS
-414 HLQELAAGIV
+414 HLQDLAAGIV

-439 TDSFKATSYNGKSAS
+439 DNTFTPTSYNSNWSGKPKS

-520 GTGNDYAAG
+520 GTGTEYAAG

-546 VPMVKKIEELTE
+546 VPMVKKSEGLTE

-569 TEYERAYQ
+569 TEYEHAYQ
-577 NQDNASQILF
+577 NQDGSAQILF
-587 SYDLKPAYDLTQS
+587 SYDLKPSYDLTQS
-600 GATAPKVEVCG
+600 GAAAPVVEVCG
-611 TGAANATYQWYDATT
+611 TDAANATYQWYDATT
-626 KVAVEGATKAQFTPQ
+626 NADVAGATEASFTPSA
-641 TTGNYYCK
+641 TGDYYCK
-649 ATVDNTSIQT
+649 ATVGNTSIQT

-664 KVNSN
+664 KVNSGGG
-669 SSADK
+669 
-674 QKFTVT
+674 
-680 ATAENGTVEI
+680 E
-690 KDGAGNVV
+690 
-698 TSGTQVEEGTK
+698 
-709 LVFTANANTGYVFD
+709 
-723 NWTATGGEA
+723 TGGETTTETVFSYDVPA
-732 SDNVYTISSIA
+732 SGDLSTTDTNEGV
-743 ADVNVKANFK
+743 
-753 KENTGGGDTMETTLF
+753 TGGKIMFASSKNEGDKYK
-768 SMEINSSPA
+768 IDGDA
-777 SLTVAQKTDN
+777 KYVK
-787 KPTLEQLTSDH
+787 
-798 AAITGG
+798 
-804 TVTLVNNR
+804 VTLSGN
-812 SKDWT
+812 SLK
-817 PFSNASITVSD
+817 
-828 ISKNYIRINLGK
+828 
-840 PLDAGDVINI
+840 AGDVISV
-850 KDNSKVFKLSAEASS
+850 KASA
-865 SNSVSTANG
+865 SNSGYGCFAALDTEKKSSLKLGNLTG
-874 SYTLDANSVL
+874 KGPEDISYTVTEKDILNGQSSFYLFRDP
-884 KGKNEIFVFWS
+884 GKSIYVH
-895 DKSNPLS
+895 

-929 TDEETRQPEVRVYGT
+929 TDEETKQPEVKVYGT
-944 ADKLLTL
+944 AGKLLNSST
-951 GSDYTLSFSTDN
+951 DYTLSFSTDN
-963 NNVTIN
+963 NNVTIKD
-969 ENGVFTAA
+969 GVFTAA
-977 GSKSNYTEGVTTVT
+977 GSQFNYTEGVTNVT

-996 SAALAEK
+996 SAALAGQ
-1003 YTEAKWTF
+1003 YTKATSTF
-1011 KFTVRKG
+1011 TFTVRKG

-1028 KGATIKVKT
+1028 NNATIKVAK

-1047 NYGGENVSGYFDV
+1047 NYGGEDVSGYFDV
-1060 KYSCSPSLKLTNSN
+1060 KYSCDALSNLTSSDNKMSYK
-1074 NTMACTFSTVG
+1074 FSTVG
-1085 TYTITVSA
+1085 TYQITVIA
-1093 TPKII
+1093 NPKII
-1098 NQGTDDEFN
+1098 NKGTDDEFN
-1107 YADEYDAPDNV
+1107 YADEYNAPDNV
-1118 TFTVDVSGSYTVPTV
+1118 TFTVDVNSYTVPKV
-1133 TLNPSADKTIY
+1133 TLDPSTSKTIY
-1144 VGEVVDAPA
+1144 VGEVVDAPT
-1153 VSVTDAQG
+1153 VSVTDASG
-1161 TAIDKSKYTMEWT
+1161 TAIDKSKYTLEWT
-1174 SFAPDFC
+1174 SFAPDVC
-1181 KVDAATGKIE
+1181 KVDATTGKIE

-1200 IQLKVSGNGFEDVFA
+1200 IQLKVSGEGYEDVFA

-1231 PGSGV
+1231 PGSKEP
-1236 TYSPMTPLFNQNKTL
+1236 YSPTKPLFNGDKTL
-1251 AVTLGGWS
+1251 AVTLGGWI
-1259 FTDRDT
+1259 FTNRDM

-1272 LTYGDKNK
+1272 LTYGTKNK

-1318 ETQWYDGKLQKVKG
+1318 ETQWYNGKLQEVKG

-1346 YLTVEPKTNGKVS
+1346 CLTVEPKTNGKVS

-1368 DKSGGV
+1368 DKSDGV

-1407 VADKNATDKLANPY
+1407 VANKKATGDLKDPY
-1421 DITNYPCNI
+1421 KITNYPCNI
-1430 TGLATGPATTGG
+1430 SGLATGTETDG
-1442 GKDSNPSPKV
+1442 GKNGATKYPSPTVDDVK
-1452 EEVMKHFRGMTSFV
+1452 KHFRGMTSFV

-1477 ESNIDNKVTWGDN
+1477 ESNIDNKETWGDN
-1490 ATPNNGADDNVMG
+1490 ATPNNGADDNVKG

-1545 AKGQPVT
+1545 AAGQTVKSC
-1552 NYEFNDGETNIIVPT
+1552 EFNDDATNTIVPT
-1567 KAGELS
+1567 KAGELT
-1573 TAKVNRAMKAGVWT
+1573 TAKVNRKMTAGVWT

-1602 IFGKTYDRDTPDGT
+1602 IFGKTYDRETPDGT

-1642 KPFLIKPAQDV
+1642 KPFLIKPAKDV
-1653 ASINTAEVEG
+1653 ASINTAEVEA

-1670 NTQPAEWCKGNGYVW
+1670 NAKPAEWCKGNDYVW

-1693 TVKEGDCFIS
+1693 MVKEGDCFIS

-1710 NFVGDPGTLKGF
+1710 NFVGTPGTLKGF
-1722 RGYLKN
+1722 RGYLKH

-1734 SEAKKLTVGI
+1734 SEAKKLTVGM
-1744 GSNVTTDE
+1744 GSNVTSDE
-1752 TSAIDGILI
+1752 TSAIGGILI

>member
-1 MRNLPNSDIY
+1 
-11 SLFFN
+11 
-16 IIYFDWSF
+16 
-24 FFITFASTIWYEDNF
+24 
-39 DILLMRKEKTL
+39 
-50 VQTTKKYIK
+50 
-59 INLQTKFSYLFMK
+59 MK

-80 GISMSQKGH
+80 GISVSQKGH

-106 ATVVAKAAGDGV
+106 ATLAAKAAGDGDGV

-165 EKLDYVP
+165 KKLDYVP

-225 YIGVYN
+225 YIGIYN
-231 NKNASETDKTHAKTA
+231 YKNASATDKTNAQTA
-246 IGRATTGLIAHN
+246 IGRATEGLIAHN
-258 NSYSIPSGTLAG
+258 NSYSIQSGTLAG
-270 DKVVGGWFHK
+270 DAVVGGWFHK
-280 TAYNNQMWLDGA
+280 EAYNNQMWLDGA

-301 IVNFNGAGSSVFGS
+301 IVNFNGAGSNVFGS
-315 VDKDWA
+315 ADKDWE
-321 MVFKQLDIVWNMC
+321 MVVKQLNIVWDMC
-334 WNPTD
+334 WNSTD

-369 EPYTF
+369 KPYTF

-404 SDANYTTLRN
+404 TDANYSTLN
-414 HLQELAAGIV
+414 SHLQELAAGIV

-520 GTGNDYAAG
+520 GTGTDYAKG

-546 VPMVKKIEELTE
+546 VPMVKKTDNLTE

-577 NQDNASQILF
+577 QNQDGSAQILF
-587 SYDLKPAYDLTQS
+587 SYDLKPSYDLTQS
-600 GATAPKVEVCG
+600 GAAAPVVEVCG
-611 TGAANATYQWYDATT
+611 TDAAKATYQWYDATT

-641 TTGNYYCK
+641 TTGNYYCE
-649 ATVDNTSIQT
+649 ATVGSTSIKT
-659 STTNI
+659 SATNI
-664 KVNSN
+664 KVN
-669 SSADK
+669 
-674 QKFTVT
+674 
-680 ATAENGTVEI
+680 
-690 KDGAGNVV
+690 
-698 TSGTQVEEGTK
+698 
-709 LVFTANANTGYVFD
+709 
-723 NWTATGGEA
+723 
-732 SDNVYTISSIA
+732 
-743 ADVNVKANFK
+743 
-753 KENTGGGDTMETTLF
+753 NTGGGETGGETTTETVF
-768 SMEINSSPA
+768 SYDVPA
-777 SLTVAQKTDN
+777 SGELSTTDTN
-787 KPTLEQLTSDH
+787 EGV
-798 AAITGG
+798 TGG
-804 TVTLVNNR
+804 KIMFASSKNEGDRYKIDNDAKYVKVTLSGN
-812 SKDWT
+812 SLK
-817 PFSNASITVSD
+817 
-828 ISKNYIRINLGK
+828 
-840 PLDAGDVINI
+840 AGDVISV
-850 KDNSKVFKLSAEASS
+850 KASA
-865 SNSVSTANG
+865 SNSGYGCFAALDTDKKTTLKLGNLTDKG
-874 SYTLDANSVL
+874 PEDISYTVTERDILNGQSSFYL
-884 KGKNEIFVFWS
+884 FRESGKSIYVH
-895 DKSNPLS
+895 
-902 SITITRKTTTQTT
+902 SITITRKTTTPTT

-929 TDEETRQPEVRVYGT
+929 TDEETLQPEVRVYGIG
-944 ADKLLTL
+944 DKLLTL
-951 GSDYTLSFSTDN
+951 CTDYKLSFSTDN
-963 NNVTIN
+963 NNVTIKD
-969 ENGVFTAA
+969 GVFTAA
-977 GSKSNYTEGVTTVT
+977 GSQFNYTEGVTNVT

-996 SAALAEK
+996 SAALAGK
-1003 YTEAKWTF
+1003 YTKAITTF
-1011 KFTVRKG
+1011 TFTVRKG

-1118 TFTVDVSGSYTVPTV
+1118 TFTVEVSGSYTVPTV
-1133 TLNPSADKTIY
+1133 ILNPSTDKTIY
-1144 VGEVVDAPA
+1144 VGDVVDAPA
-1153 VSVTDAQG
+1153 VSVTDASD
-1161 TAIDKSKYTMEWT
+1161 TAIDNYTMEWT
-1174 SFAPDFC
+1174 SFAPDVC

-1200 IQLKVSGNGFEDVFA
+1200 IQLRVSGDSFEDVFK
-1215 YLLVSVDD
+1215 YVLVSVDD

-1231 PGSGV
+1231 PKSGV
-1236 TYSPMTPLFNQNKTL
+1236 TYSPMTPFFNGDNTL

-1259 FTDRDT
+1259 FTDRPK
-1265 APVSKEG
+1265 APVSSEG
-1272 LTYGDKNK
+1272 LTYGTNNK

-1385 LDEAGKVVASEATIS
+1385 LDEAGKLVASEATIS
-1400 ATGGKLT
+1400 ATGGKLS
-1407 VADKNATDKLANPY
+1407 VADKSATGDLKDPY
-1421 DITNYPCNI
+1421 KITNYPCNI
-1430 TGLATGPATTGG
+1430 TGLASGPSTTGG
-1442 GKDSNPSPKV
+1442 GKKNSNPSPTIEDVKN
-1452 EEVMKHFRGMTSFV
+1452 HFRGMTSFE
-1466 MTEAGFQNNVY
+1466 MTATGFQNNVY
-1477 ESNIDNKVTWGDN
+1477 ESNIDNKVTWGSY

-1545 AKGQPVT
+1545 AKGQTVK
-1552 NYEFNDGETNIIVPT
+1552 NYEFDEAAANTIELT
-1567 KAGELS
+1567 KPGELA
-1573 TAKVNRAMKAGVWT
+1573 TAKVNRKMTAGVWT

-1602 IFGKTYDRDTPDGT
+1602 IFGNTYDRETPNGT

-1623 VEGTKAIFV
+1623 VKGTKAIFV

-1642 KPFLIKPAQDV
+1642 KPFLIKPTKDV
-1653 ASINTAEVEG
+1653 ASINTADVEA

-1670 NTQPAEWCKGNGYVW
+1670 NTKPAEWCSGNGYVW

-1693 TVKEGDCFIS
+1693 TVQAGDCFIS
-1703 NKDGSFK
+1703 NNDGSFK
-1710 NFVGDPGTLKGF
+1710 NFVGESGTLKGF
-1722 RGYLKN
+1722 RGYLKH

-1734 SEAKKLTVGI
+1734 SEPKKLTVGM

>member
-1 MRNLPNSDIY
+1 
-11 SLFFN
+11 
-16 IIYFDWSF
+16 
-24 FFITFASTIWYEDNF
+24 
-39 DILLMRKEKTL
+39 
-50 VQTTKKYIK
+50 
-59 INLQTKFSYLFMK
+59 MK
-72 KEEQSFGC
+72 KEEQSFCC
-80 GISMSQKGH
+80 GISVSQKSH

-97 IVPLFAMLF
+97 FVPLFAMLF
-106 ATVVAKAAGDGV
+106 ATLAAKAASDGDGV
-118 KFNPGVRYSQWA
+118 TFNKDVRYSQWA

-153 GTSVEIKRNDTK
+153 GTSVVIKRNDTK
-165 EKLDYVP
+165 KKLDYVP

-202 GDAYYNS
+202 GDAYYKS

-225 YIGVYN
+225 YIGIYN
-231 NKNASETDKTHAKTA
+231 NTNASETDRANAKTA
-246 IGRATTGLIAHN
+246 IGRAKDGLIAHN
-258 NSYSIPSGTLAG
+258 NSCSIKPNTLAG
-270 DKVVGGWFHK
+270 NSVVGGWFHK

-301 IVNFNGAGSSVFGS
+301 IVNFNGTGSNVFGS
-315 VDKDWA
+315 ADDDWN
-321 MVFKQLDIVWNMC
+321 MVFKQLDIVWKMC
-334 WNPTD
+334 WNSTD

-356 SHADTWAGLNGTT
+356 SHADTWKGLNGKTK
-369 EPYTF
+369 PYTF

-404 SDANYTTLRN
+404 SDANYTTLKS

-475 RLGLIDAK
+475 RLGLIDTK

-520 GTGNDYAAG
+520 GTGTDYAAG
-529 GKKYRDGSN
+529 GKKFRDGSN

-546 VPMVKKIEELTE
+546 VPMVKKTEGLTE

-577 NQDNASQILF
+577 NQDGSAQILF
-587 SYDLKPAYDLTQS
+587 SYDLKPSYDLTQPGS
-600 GATAPKVEVCG
+600 APVVEVCG
-611 TGAANATYQWYDATT
+611 TDAANATYQWYDATT

-641 TTGNYYCK
+641 TTGNYYCV
-649 ATVDNTSIQT
+649 ATVGSTSIQT

-664 KVNSN
+664 KVN
-669 SSADK
+669 
-674 QKFTVT
+674 
-680 ATAENGTVEI
+680 
-690 KDGAGNVV
+690 
-698 TSGTQVEEGTK
+698 
-709 LVFTANANTGYVFD
+709 
-723 NWTATGGEA
+723 
-732 SDNVYTISSIA
+732 
-743 ADVNVKANFK
+743 
-753 KENTGGGDTMETTLF
+753 NTGGGETGGETTTETVF
-768 SMEINSSPA
+768 SYDVPA
-777 SLTVAQKTDN
+777 SGDLSTTDTN
-787 KPTLEQLTSDH
+787 EGV
-798 AAITGG
+798 TGG
-804 TVTLVNNR
+804 KIMFASKTNAGGKYKIDNDTKKYVKVTLSGN
-812 SKDWT
+812 SLK
-817 PFSNASITVSD
+817 
-828 ISKNYIRINLGK
+828 
-840 PLDAGDVINI
+840 AGDVISV
-850 KDNSKVFKLSAEASS
+850 KASA
-865 SNSVSTANG
+865 SNSGYGCFAALDTDKKTTLKLGNLTG
-874 SYTLDANSVL
+874 EGPEDISYTVTEKDILNGQSSFYL
-884 KGKNEIFVFWS
+884 FRETGKSIYVH
-895 DKSNPLS
+895 
-902 SITITRKTTTQTT
+902 SITITRKTTTPTT

-929 TDEETRQPEVRVYGT
+929 TDEETRQPEVKVYGIG
-944 ADKLLTL
+944 DKLLTL
-951 GSDYTLSFSTDN
+951 GTDYKLSFSTDN
-963 NNVTIN
+963 DNVTIN
-969 ENGVFTAA
+969 DKGVFTAA
-977 GSKSNYTEGVTTVT
+977 GSQFNYTEGVTHVT

-996 SAALAEK
+996 SEKLAGQ
-1003 YTEAKWTF
+1003 YTKATEDFT
-1011 KFTVRKG
+1011 FTVRKG
-1018 KMKPVFMPAF
+1018 KMKPEFMSAF
-1028 KGATIKVKT
+1028 NATTIKVAK

-1047 NYGGENVSGYFDV
+1047 NYGGEDVSGYFDV
-1060 KYSCSPSLKLTNSN
+1060 KYSCSPSLKLTNSDN
-1074 NTMACTFSTVG
+1074 KMTCNFGNEG
-1085 TYTITVSA
+1085 TYQITVSA

-1098 NQGTDDEFN
+1098 NKGTDTEFD
-1107 YADEYDAPDNV
+1107 YSQEYDAPEAV
-1118 TFTVDVSGSYTVPTV
+1118 TFTVDVNSYTVPKV
-1133 TLNPSADKTIY
+1133 TLDPSTDKTIY
-1144 VGEVVDAPA
+1144 VGQVVDAPA
-1153 VSVTDAQG
+1153 VSVTDAQD

-1174 SFAPDFC
+1174 SFAPDVC
-1181 KVDAATGKIE
+1181 KVDATTGKIE

-1231 PGSGV
+1231 PGSGM
-1236 TYSPMTPLFNQNKTL
+1236 TYSPMTPFFNQNKTL

-1259 FTDRDT
+1259 FTNRSE

-1272 LTYGDKNK
+1272 LTYGDNNK
-1280 WADDSSKATWVIKG
+1280 WAKDSSKATWVIKG

-1400 ATGGKLT
+1400 ATGGKLS
-1407 VADKNATDKLANPY
+1407 VADKNATGDLKDPY
-1421 DITNYPCNI
+1421 KITNYPCNI
-1430 TGLATGPATTGG
+1430 TGLASGPSTTGG
-1442 GKDSNPSPKV
+1442 GKKNSNPSPTIEDVKN
-1452 EEVMKHFRGMTSFV
+1452 HFRGMTSFE
-1466 MTEAGFQNNVY
+1466 MTATGFQNNVY
-1477 ESNIDNKVTWGDN
+1477 ESNIDNKVTWGSY
-1490 ATPNNGADDNVMG
+1490 ATPNNGADDNVKG

-1545 AKGQPVT
+1545 AKGQTVK
-1552 NYEFNDGETNIIVPT
+1552 NYEFDEAAANTIELT
-1567 KAGELS
+1567 KAGELT
-1573 TAKVNRAMKAGVWT
+1573 TAKVNRAMAAGVWT
-1587 TCVLPFSLNKQQVDA
+1587 TCVLPFSLNKQQVDV
-1602 IFGKTYDRDTPDGT
+1602 IFGKTYDRDTPNGT

-1623 VEGTKAIFV
+1623 VKGTKAIFV

-1642 KPFLIKPAQDV
+1642 KPFLIKPAKEV
-1653 ASINTAEVEG
+1653 TSINTAEVEA

-1693 TVKEGDCFIS
+1693 TVEEGDCFIS

-1710 NFVGDPGTLKGF
+1710 NFVGAPGTLKGF
-1722 RGYLKN
+1722 RGYLMN

-1734 SEAKKLTVGI
+1734 SEAKKLTVGM

-1761 DGDMPADSVTAADG
+1761 DGDMPADSVTAADR

>member
-1 MRNLPNSDIY
+1 
-11 SLFFN
+11 
-16 IIYFDWSF
+16 
-24 FFITFASTIWYEDNF
+24 
-39 DILLMRKEKTL
+39 
-50 VQTTKKYIK
+50 
-59 INLQTKFSYLFMK
+59 MK

-80 GISMSQKGH
+80 GISVSQKGH

-106 ATVVAKAAGDGV
+106 ATVAAKAAGDGDGV

-165 EKLDYVP
+165 KKLDYVP

-202 GDAYYNS
+202 GDAYYKS
-209 VPNGGG
+209 VPNTGG

-225 YIGVYN
+225 YIGIYN
-231 NKNASETDKTHAKTA
+231 YKNASATDKENAQTA

-258 NSYSIPSGTLAG
+258 KNNSIPSGTLAG
-270 DKVVGGWFHK
+270 DAVVGGWFHK
-280 TAYNNQMWLDGA
+280 EAYNNQMWLDGA

-301 IVNFNGAGSSVFGS
+301 IVNFNGDGSNVFGS
-315 VDKDWA
+315 ADKDWE
-321 MVFKQLDIVWNMC
+321 MVVKQLNIVWDMC
-334 WNPTD
+334 WNSTD

-369 EPYTF
+369 KPYTF

-404 SDANYTTLRN
+404 TDANYSTLN
-414 HLQELAAGIV
+414 SHLQELAAGIV
-424 ARQASNGGWYQLLDK
+424 ARQTSDGGWYQLLDK

-520 GTGNDYAAG
+520 GTGNDYAKG

-546 VPMVKKIEELTE
+546 VPMVEKKEGITE

-641 TTGNYYCK
+641 TTGNYYCE
-649 ATVDNTSIQT
+649 ATVGSTSIKT
-659 STTNI
+659 SATNI

-709 LVFTANANTGYVFD
+709 LIFTAKANTGYVFD
-723 NWTATGGEA
+723 SWTATGGEA
-732 SDNVYTISSIA
+732 SGNVYTISSIT

-753 KENTGGGDTMETTLF
+753 KENTGGGDTGGETTTETVF
-768 SMEINSSPA
+768 SMVTTAESDVSVASGDTKTLDGNADKTGGSAELYNGKSSATVMISKTEGVKLNGSRNSYMKVT
-777 SLTVAQKTDN
+777 LN
-787 KPTLEQLTSDH
+787 KPL
-798 AAITGG
+798 A
-804 TVTLVNNR
+804 
-812 SKDWT
+812 K
-817 PFSNASITVSD
+817 
-828 ISKNYIRINLGK
+828 
-840 PLDAGDVINI
+840 GDVIAAPDCGSSFYVTSADTKTTDAPEVNATGYTI
-850 KDNSKVFKLSAEASS
+850 PENSDLIGKTVIYFWS
-865 SNSVSTANG
+865 G
-874 SYTLDANSVL
+874 
-884 KGKNEIFVFWS
+884 KGK
-895 DKSNPLS
+895 

-915 SPLVIAVEDVEMNV
+915 SPLVIAVENVEMNV
-929 TDEETRQPEVRVYGT
+929 TDEETLQPEVRVYGIG
-944 ADKLLTL
+944 DKLLTL
-951 GSDYTLSFSTDN
+951 GTDYKLSFSTDN
-963 NNVTIN
+963 DNVTIN
-969 ENGVFTAA
+969 DKGVFTAA
-977 GSKSNYTEGVTTVT
+977 GSQFNYTEGVTHVT

-996 SAALAEK
+996 SEKLAGQ
-1003 YTEAKWTF
+1003 YTKATEDFT
-1011 KFTVRKG
+1011 FTVRKG

-1074 NTMACTFSTVG
+1074 NTMTCTFSTAG
-1085 TYTITVSA
+1085 KYTITVSA
-1093 TPKII
+1093 TPKVI
-1098 NQGTDDEFN
+1098 NQGKDDEFN

-1118 TFTVDVSGSYTVPTV
+1118 TFTVEVSGSYTVPTV
-1133 TLNPSADKTIY
+1133 ILNPSTDKTIY
-1144 VGEVVDAPA
+1144 VGDVVDAPA
-1153 VSVTDAQG
+1153 VSVTDASD
-1161 TAIDKSKYTMEWT
+1161 TAIDNYTMEWT
-1174 SFAPDFC
+1174 SFAPDVC

-1200 IQLKVSGNGFEDVFA
+1200 IQLRVSGNGFEDVFA

-1231 PGSGV
+1231 TGSGEK
-1236 TYSPMTPLFNQNKTL
+1236 YSPMTPLFNQNKTL

-1259 FTDRDT
+1259 FTDRQT

-1272 LTYGDKNK
+1272 LTYGENNK
-1280 WADDSSKATWVIKG
+1280 WAGDSSPATWLIKG
-1294 FDYYLPGLTCQNA
+1294 FDYYLSGITCQNA

-1318 ETQWYDGKLQKVKG
+1318 ETQWYDGKLQKVEG
-1332 GTVDPMFYVPCSGA
+1332 STVDPMFYVPCSGA

-1400 ATGGKLT
+1400 ATGGKLS
-1407 VADKNATDKLANPY
+1407 VADKSATGDLKDPY
-1421 DITNYPCNI
+1421 KITNYPCNI
-1430 TGLATGPATTGG
+1430 TGLASGTETDG
-1442 GKDSNPSPKV
+1442 GKSGATKYPSPTENDVKN
-1452 EEVMKHFRGMTSFV
+1452 HFRGMTSFE
-1466 MTEAGFQNNVY
+1466 MSASGFQNNVY
-1477 ESNIDNKVTWGDN
+1477 ESNIDNKETWKNN

-1520 VKAGKTYYIYNYG
+1520 VKAGKTYYLYNYG

-1545 AKGQPVT
+1545 SKGQTVK
-1552 NYEFNDGETNIIVPT
+1552 NYEFDETAANTIELT
-1567 KAGELS
+1567 KAGELI
-1573 TAKVNRAMKAGVWT
+1573 TAKVNRAMAAGVWT

-1602 IFGKTYDRDTPDGT
+1602 IFGKTYDRDTPNGT

-1642 KPFLIKPAQDV
+1642 KPFLIKPTKDV
-1653 ASINTAEVEG
+1653 ASINTAEVKG

-1670 NTQPAEWCKGNGYVW
+1670 NTQPAEWCSGNGYVW
-1685 MSSYSNDL
+1685 MSSYSNGL
-1693 TVKEGDCFIS
+1693 TVKKGDCFIS
-1703 NKDGSFK
+1703 NNDGSFK

-1734 SEAKKLTVGI
+1734 SEAKKLTVGM

-1786 TSYRQFQALPGGVY
+1786 TSYRQFQTLPGGVY

>member
-1 MRNLPNSDIY
+1 
-11 SLFFN
+11 
-16 IIYFDWSF
+16 
-24 FFITFASTIWYEDNF
+24 
-39 DILLMRKEKTL
+39 
-50 VQTTKKYIK
+50 
-59 INLQTKFSYLFMK
+59 MK

-106 ATVVAKAAGDGV
+106 ATVVAKAAGDGDGV

-147 AKYKAD
+147 AKFDAD

-165 EKLDYVP
+165 NKLDYVP

-178 MIEAADYYQNFDW
+178 MIEAADYYQDFDW

-225 YIGVYN
+225 YIGIYN
-231 NKNASETDKTHAKTA
+231 YKNASATDKENAQTA
-246 IGRATTGLIAHN
+246 IGRATEGLIAHN
-258 NSYSIPSGTLAG
+258 NSYSIQSGTLAG
-270 DKVVGGWFHK
+270 DAVVGGWFHK
-280 TAYNNQMWLDGA
+280 EAYNNQMWLDGA

-301 IVNFNGAGSSVFGS
+301 IVNFNGAGSNVFGS
-315 VDKDWA
+315 ADKDWN
-321 MVFKQLDIVWNMC
+321 MVFKQLNIVWDMC
-334 WNPTD
+334 WNSTD

-346 EANAGTGTSK
+346 EANAGTKDSN
-356 SHADTWAGLNGTT
+356 SHADTWQGLNGKT

-424 ARQASNGGWYQLLDK
+424 ARQTSDGGWYQLLDK
-439 TDSFKATSYNGKSAS
+439 TDSFEATSYNSNWSGKPSS

-467 SAALFKAV
+467 SAALFKAA
-475 RLGLIDAK
+475 RLGLIDAT

-520 GTGNDYAAG
+520 GTDGIYAEG
-529 GKKYRDGSN
+529 GKKFRDGSN

-546 VPMVKKIEELTE
+546 VPMVKKSEGITE

-577 NQDNASQILF
+577 NQDGSAQILF
-587 SYDLKPAYDLTQS
+587 SYDLQPSYDLTQS
-600 GATAPKVEVCG
+600 DATAPKVEVCG

-626 KVAVEGATKAQFTPQ
+626 NTAVEGATEASFTPSA
-641 TTGNYYCK
+641 TGDYYCK
-649 ATVDNTSIQT
+649 ATVGSTSIQT

-664 KVNSN
+664 KVN
-669 SSADK
+669 
-674 QKFTVT
+674 
-680 ATAENGTVEI
+680 
-690 KDGAGNVV
+690 
-698 TSGTQVEEGTK
+698 
-709 LVFTANANTGYVFD
+709 
-723 NWTATGGEA
+723 
-732 SDNVYTISSIA
+732 
-743 ADVNVKANFK
+743 
-753 KENTGGGDTMETTLF
+753 NTGGGETGGETTLF
-768 SMEINSSPA
+768 SMVTTAASDVSVASGATQSLDGNADKTGGSAELYNGKSSA
-777 SLTVAQKTDN
+777 TVMISKTEGVKLNGSSKSYMQVTLN
-787 KPTLEQLTSDH
+787 KPL
-798 AAITGG
+798 A
-804 TVTLVNNR
+804 
-812 SKDWT
+812 K
-817 PFSNASITVSD
+817 
-828 ISKNYIRINLGK
+828 
-840 PLDAGDVINI
+840 GDVIAAPGCGSSFYVTSADTKTTDAPKVNATGYTI
-850 KDNSKVFKLSAEASS
+850 PENSDLIGKTVIYFWS
-865 SNSVSTANG
+865 G
-874 SYTLDANSVL
+874 
-884 KGKNEIFVFWS
+884 KGK
-895 DKSNPLS
+895 
-902 SITITRKTTTQTT
+902 SITITRKTTTPTT

-929 TDEETRQPEVRVYGT
+929 TDEVTKQPEVKVYGT

-977 GSKSNYTEGVTTVT
+977 GSKSNYTEGVTNVT

-996 SAALAEK
+996 SAELAGQ
-1003 YTEAKWTF
+1003 YTEATENF
-1011 KFTVRKG
+1011 TFTVRKG
-1018 KMKPVFMPAF
+1018 KMKPVFMPAY
-1028 KGATIKVKT
+1028 KGATIKVAT

-1047 NYGGENVSGYFDV
+1047 NYGGEDVSGYFDV

-1074 NTMACTFSTVG
+1074 NTMTYTFRTVG

-1098 NQGTDDEFN
+1098 NQGKDDEFN
-1107 YADEYDAPDNV
+1107 YADEYDAPDAV
-1118 TFTVDVSGSYTVPTV
+1118 TFTVDVSDGYKVPKV

-1144 VGEVVDAPA
+1144 VGEEVDAPA

-1174 SFAPDFC
+1174 SFAPDVC
-1181 KVDAATGKIE
+1181 KVDATTGKIE

-1200 IQLKVSGNGFEDVFA
+1200 IQLRVSGDSFEDVFK

-1236 TYSPMTPLFNQNKTL
+1236 KYSPMTPLFNQNKTL

-1407 VADKNATDKLANPY
+1407 VADKNATGDLKDPY
-1421 DITNYPCNI
+1421 KITNYPCNI

-1490 ATPNNGADDNVMG
+1490 ATPNNGADDNVKG

-1545 AKGQPVT
+1545 AKEQTVK
-1552 NYEFNDGETNIIVPT
+1552 NYEFDEAAANTIELT
-1567 KAGELS
+1567 KAGELT

-1602 IFGKTYDRDTPDGT
+1602 IFGKTYDRETSDGT

-1685 MSSYSNDL
+1685 MSSYNNDL
-1693 TVKEGDCFIS
+1693 RVKEGDCFIS

-1710 NFVGDPGTLKGF
+1710 NFVGALGTLKGF

-1734 SEAKKLTVGI
+1734 SEAKKLTVGM

>member
-1 MRNLPNSDIY
+1 
-11 SLFFN
+11 
-16 IIYFDWSF
+16 
-24 FFITFASTIWYEDNF
+24 
-39 DILLMRKEKTL
+39 
-50 VQTTKKYIK
+50 
-59 INLQTKFSYLFMK
+59 MK
-72 KEEQSFGC
+72 KEEQSFCC
-80 GISMSQKGH
+80 GISVSQKGH

-97 IVPLFAMLF
+97 FVPLFAMLF
-106 ATVVAKAAGDGV
+106 ATLAAKAASDGDGV
-118 KFNPGVRYSQWA
+118 TFNKDVRYSQWA

-153 GTSVEIKRNDTK
+153 GTSVVIKRNDTK
-165 EKLDYVP
+165 KKLDYVP

-202 GDAYYNS
+202 GDAYHKS

-225 YIGVYN
+225 YIGIYN
-231 NKNASETDKTHAKTA
+231 NKNASETDRAHAKTA
-246 IGRATTGLIAHN
+246 IGLATDGLKVHN
-258 NSYSIPSGTLAG
+258 TKFSIPTGTLAG
-270 DKVVGGWFHK
+270 NSVVGGWFHK
-280 TAYNNQMWLDGA
+280 EAYNNQMWLDGA

-301 IVNFNGAGSSVFGS
+301 IVNFNGTGSNVFGS
-315 VDKDWA
+315 ANDDWN
-321 MVFKQLDIVWNMC
+321 MVFKQLDIVWKMC
-334 WNPTD
+334 WNSTD

-356 SHADTWAGLNGTT
+356 SHADTWKGLNGKT

-404 SDANYTTLRN
+404 SDANYTTLKS

-424 ARQASNGGWYQLLDK
+424 VRQASNGGWYQLLDK

-520 GTGNDYAAG
+520 GTGTEYAAG

-546 VPMVKKIEELTE
+546 VPMVKKMEGLTE

-577 NQDNASQILF
+577 NQDGSAQILF
-587 SYDLKPAYDLTQS
+587 SYDLQPSYDLTQS
-600 GATAPKVEVCG
+600 GAAAPVVEVCG
-611 TGAANATYQWYDATT
+611 TDAANATYQWYDATT
-626 KVAVEGATKAQFTPQ
+626 NATVAGATKASFTPSE
-641 TTGNYYCK
+641 TGNYYCK
-649 ATVDNTSIQT
+649 ATVGNTNIQT
-659 STTNI
+659 STTTI
-664 KVNSN
+664 TVNSG
-669 SSADK
+669 SSTDK
-674 QKFTVT
+674 QKFTVN
-680 ATAENGTVEI
+680 ATAVNGTVEI
-690 KDGAGNVV
+690 KDGNGNAV

-709 LVFTANANTGYVFD
+709 LIFTATANAGYVFGSWD
-723 NWTATGGEA
+723 AIGGA
-732 SDNVYTISSIA
+732 ADGNVYTINSLT
-743 ADVNVKANFK
+743 ADANVTANFK
-753 KENTGGGDTMETTLF
+753 EKNAGGGETGGETTTETVF
-768 SMEINSSPA
+768 SYDVPA
-777 SLTVAQKTDN
+777 SGDLSTTDTN
-787 KPTLEQLTSDH
+787 EGV
-798 AAITGG
+798 TGG
-804 TVTLVNNR
+804 KIMFASKKNDGDKYKIDGDAKYVKVTLSGN
-812 SKDWT
+812 SLK
-817 PFSNASITVSD
+817 
-828 ISKNYIRINLGK
+828 
-840 PLDAGDVINI
+840 AGDVISV
-850 KDNSKVFKLSAEASS
+850 KASA
-865 SNSVSTANG
+865 SNSGYGCFAALDTDKKTTLKLGNLTG
-874 SYTLDANSVL
+874 KGPEDISYTVTKTDILNGQSSFYL
-884 KGKNEIFVFWS
+884 FRETGKSIYVH
-895 DKSNPLS
+895 

-929 TDEETRQPEVRVYGT
+929 TDEVTKQPEVKVFGT
-944 ADKLLTL
+944 ADKLLTP
-951 GSDYTLSFSTDN
+951 GTDYTLSFSTDN
-963 NNVTIN
+963 NNVTIDDK
-969 ENGVFTAA
+969 GVFTAA
-977 GSKSNYTEGVTTVT
+977 GSQSNYTEGVTTVT

-1003 YTEAKWTF
+1003 YTKATSTF
-1011 KFTVRKG
+1011 TFTVRKG

-1028 KGATIKVKT
+1028 NGATIKVRK
-1037 GTKKT
+1037 GNNKT

-1047 NYGGENVSGYFDV
+1047 NYGGEDVSGYFDV
-1060 KYSCSPSLKLTNSN
+1060 KYSCSALSNLTSSN
-1074 NTMACTFSTVG
+1074 NTMTCTFSTAG
-1085 TYTITVSA
+1085 KYQITVIA

-1098 NQGTDDEFN
+1098 NQGKDDEFD
-1107 YADEYDAPDNV
+1107 YADEYDAPDKV
-1118 TFTVDVSGSYTVPTV
+1118 TFTVDVSGTYTVPKV
-1133 TLNPSADKTIY
+1133 TLNPSTDKTIY
-1144 VGEVVDAPA
+1144 VGEVVDVPA
-1153 VSVTDAQG
+1153 VSVTDASG
-1161 TAIDKSKYTMEWT
+1161 TAIDKSKYTLEWT
-1174 SFAPDFC
+1174 SFAPDVC
-1181 KVDAATGKIE
+1181 KVDATTGKIE

-1200 IQLKVSGNGFEDVFA
+1200 IQLKVSGEGYEDVFA
-1215 YLLVSVDD
+1215 YVLVSVDD

-1231 PGSGV
+1231 PGLKE

-1251 AVTLGGWS
+1251 AVTLGGWI
-1259 FTDRDT
+1259 FTNRPT
-1265 APVSKEG
+1265 APVSSEG
-1272 LTYGDKNK
+1272 LTYGTNNK

-1307 RQEDGACPLPS
+1307 RQEDGACPLPR
-1318 ETQWYDGKLQKVKG
+1318 ETQWYNGKLQPVEG
-1332 GTVDPMFYVPCSGA
+1332 STVDPMFYVPCSGA

-1368 DKSGGV
+1368 DKSDGV

-1407 VADKNATDKLANPY
+1407 VANKNATGDLKDPY
-1421 DITNYPCNI
+1421 KITNYPCNI
-1430 TGLATGPATTGG
+1430 TGLATGDMTNG
-1442 GKDSNPSPKV
+1442 GKSGATEYPSPTV
-1452 EEVMKHFRGMTSFV
+1452 EDVKNHFRGMTSFD
-1466 MTEAGFQNNVY
+1466 MSATGFQNNVY
-1477 ESNIDNKVTWGDN
+1477 ESNIDNTDTWGKY
-1490 ATPNNGADDNVMG
+1490 ATPNNGANDNVKG

-1545 AKGQPVT
+1545 AAGQTVK
-1552 NYEFNDGETNIIVPT
+1552 NYEFNDDATNTIVPT
-1567 KAGELS
+1567 KAGELT
-1573 TAKVNRAMKAGVWT
+1573 TAKVNRAMTHGVWT

-1602 IFGKTYDRDTPDGT
+1602 IFGKTYDRDHLDGT
-1616 QILYFDR
+1616 QILYFDH

-1642 KPFLIKPAQDV
+1642 KPFLIKPTKEV
-1653 ASINTAEVEG
+1653 TSINTAEVTA

-1670 NTQPAEWCKGNGYVW
+1670 NTKPAEWCSGNGYVW

-1703 NKDGSFK
+1703 NNDGSFK
-1710 NFVGDPGTLKGF
+1710 NFVGTPGTLKGF
-1722 RGYLKN
+1722 RGYLKH

-1734 SEAKKLTVGI
+1734 SEAKKLTVGM
-1744 GSNVTTDE
+1744 GSNVTSDE

>member
-1 MRNLPNSDIY
+1 
-11 SLFFN
+11 
-16 IIYFDWSF
+16 
-24 FFITFASTIWYEDNF
+24 
-39 DILLMRKEKTL
+39 
-50 VQTTKKYIK
+50 
-59 INLQTKFSYLFMK
+59 MK
-72 KEEQSFGC
+72 KEEQSFCC
-80 GISMSQKGH
+80 GISVSQKGH

-97 IVPLFAMLF
+97 FVPLFAMLF
-106 ATVVAKAAGDGV
+106 ATLAAKAASDGDGV

-165 EKLDYVP
+165 KKLDYVP

-202 GDAYYNS
+202 GNTYYGK
-209 VPNGGG
+209 VPDTGG

-225 YIGVYN
+225 YIGIYN
-231 NKNASETDKTHAKTA
+231 NTNASETDRANAKTA
-246 IGRATTGLIAHN
+246 IGRAKDGLIAHN
-258 NSYSIPSGTLAG
+258 KSCSIKPNTLAG
-270 DKVVGGWFHK
+270 NSVVGGWFHK

-301 IVNFNGAGSSVFGS
+301 IVNFNGAGSNVFGNA
-315 VDKDWA
+315 DDDWN

-334 WNPTD
+334 WNSTD

-346 EANAGTGTSK
+346 EANAGTGTSN
-356 SHADTWAGLNGTT
+356 SHADTWQGLNGTT
-369 EPYTF
+369 KPYTF

-391 VDALEAMGKAGRT
+391 VDALEAMGEAGRT
-404 SDANYTTLRN
+404 SDDNYTTLKS
-414 HLQELAAGIV
+414 HLQDLADGIV

-439 TDSFKATSYNGKSAS
+439 DNTFTPTSYNSNWSGKPKS

-520 GTGNDYAAG
+520 GTGTEYAAG

-546 VPMVKKIEELTE
+546 VPMVKKTDNLTE

-577 NQDNASQILF
+577 QNQDGSAQILF
-587 SYDLKPAYDLTQS
+587 SYDLKPSYDLTQS
-600 GATAPKVEVCG
+600 GAAAPVVEVCG
-611 TGAANATYQWYDATT
+611 TDAANATYQWYDATT
-626 KVAVEGATKAQFTPQ
+626 NTAVKGATEASFTPSE
-641 TTGNYYCK
+641 TGNYYCK
-649 ATVDNTSIQT
+649 ATVDGTSIQIQT

-664 KVNSN
+664 KVNSGGG
-669 SSADK
+669 
-674 QKFTVT
+674 
-680 ATAENGTVEI
+680 E
-690 KDGAGNVV
+690 
-698 TSGTQVEEGTK
+698 
-709 LVFTANANTGYVFD
+709 
-723 NWTATGGEA
+723 TGGE
-732 SDNVYTISSIA
+732 TTP
-743 ADVNVKANFK
+743 
-753 KENTGGGDTMETTLF
+753 ETLF
-768 SMEINSSPA
+768 SYDVPA
-777 SLTVAQKTDN
+777 SGDLSTTDTN
-787 KPTLEQLTSDH
+787 EGV
-798 AAITGG
+798 TGG
-804 TVTLVNNR
+804 KIMFASKKNDGDKYKIDGDAKYVKVTLSGN
-812 SKDWT
+812 SLK
-817 PFSNASITVSD
+817 
-828 ISKNYIRINLGK
+828 
-840 PLDAGDVINI
+840 AGDVISV
-850 KDNSKVFKLSAEASS
+850 KASA
-865 SNSVSTANG
+865 SNSGYGCFAALDTDKKTTLKLGNLTDKG
-874 SYTLDANSVL
+874 PEDISYTVTKTDILNGQSSFYL
-884 KGKNEIFVFWS
+884 FREPGKSIYVH
-895 DKSNPLS
+895 
-902 SITITRKTTTQTT
+902 SITITRKTTTPTT
-915 SPLVIAVEDVEMNV
+915 SRLVIAVEDVEMNV
-929 TDEETRQPEVRVYGT
+929 TDEVTKQPEVKVYGT
-944 ADKLLTL
+944 AGKLLTL

-963 NNVTIN
+963 SNVAIDDK
-969 ENGVFTAA
+969 GVFTAA

-996 SAALAEK
+996 SAALAGQ
-1003 YTEAKWTF
+1003 YTEATETF
-1011 KFTVRKG
+1011 TFTVRKG
-1018 KMKPVFMPAF
+1018 KMKPVFMSAF
-1028 KGATIKVKT
+1028 NNATIKVAK

-1047 NYGGENVSGYFDV
+1047 NYGGEDVSGYFDV
-1060 KYSCSPSLKLTNSN
+1060 TYSCSPSLKLTSSN
-1074 NTMACTFSTVG
+1074 NTMTCTFSTAG

-1093 TPKII
+1093 IPKII
-1098 NQGTDDEFN
+1098 NQGKDDEFD
-1107 YADEYDAPDNV
+1107 YADEYDTPVNV
-1118 TFTVDVSGSYTVPTV
+1118 TFTVDVSGTYTVPTV
-1133 TLNPSADKTIY
+1133 KLDPSTSKTIY

-1153 VSVTDAQG
+1153 VSVTDASE
-1161 TAIDKSKYTMEWT
+1161 TAIDKGKYTMEWT
-1174 SFAPDFC
+1174 SFAPDVC

-1191 GVSAGDKVK
+1191 GVSAGEKVK
-1200 IQLKVSGNGFEDVFA
+1200 IQLKVSGESFEDVFA
-1215 YLLVSVDD
+1215 YVLVSVDD

-1231 PGSGV
+1231 PGSGEP
-1236 TYSPMTPLFNQNKTL
+1236 YSPMTPLFNGDKTL
-1251 AVTLGGWS
+1251 AVTLGGWM
-1259 FTDRDT
+1259 FYDRKP

-1272 LTYGDKNK
+1272 LTYGTNNK
-1280 WADDSSKATWVIKG
+1280 WAGDSSKATWVIKG

-1318 ETQWYDGKLQKVKG
+1318 ETQWYNGKLQPVPG
-1332 GTVDPMFYVPCSGA
+1332 STVDPMFYVPCSGA

-1368 DKSGGV
+1368 DKSDDV

-1407 VADKNATDKLANPY
+1407 VADKNATGDLKDPY
-1421 DITNYPCNI
+1421 KITNYPCNI

-1442 GKDSNPSPKV
+1442 GKNSNPSPTV
-1452 EEVMKHFRGMTSFV
+1452 EDVKKHFRGMTSFD
-1466 MTEAGFQNNVY
+1466 MSATGFQNNVY
-1477 ESNIDNKVTWGDN
+1477 ESNIDNKDTWGKN

-1545 AKGQPVT
+1545 AAGQTVKNYNFDEATT
-1552 NYEFNDGETNIIVPT
+1552 NTIELT
-1567 KAGELS
+1567 KAGELT

-1602 IFGKTYDRDTPDGT
+1602 IFGNTYDRENPNGT

-1642 KPFLIKPAQDV
+1642 KPFLIKPAKEV
-1653 ASINTAEVEG
+1653 TSINTADVKA

-1693 TVKEGDCFIS
+1693 TVQAGDCFIS
-1703 NKDGSFK
+1703 NNDGSFK
-1710 NFVGDPGTLKGF
+1710 NFVGDSGTLKGF
-1722 RGYLKN
+1722 RGYLKH

-1734 SEAKKLTVGI
+1734 SEAKKLTVGM
-1744 GSNVTTDE
+1744 GSNVTSDE

>member
-1 MRNLPNSDIY
+1 
-11 SLFFN
+11 
-16 IIYFDWSF
+16 
-24 FFITFASTIWYEDNF
+24 
-39 DILLMRKEKTL
+39 
-50 VQTTKKYIK
+50 
-59 INLQTKFSYLFMK
+59 MK

-80 GISMSQKGH
+80 GISVSQKGH

-106 ATVVAKAAGDGV
+106 ATVAAKAAGDGDDV

-153 GTSVEIKRNDTK
+153 GTSVEIKRKDSKN
-165 EKLDYVP
+165 KLDYVP

-202 GDAYYNS
+202 GDRYYGEVANT
-209 VPNGGG
+209 GG

-225 YIGVYN
+225 YIGIYN
-231 NKNASETDKTHAKTA
+231 YKNASKTDKTNATTA
-246 IGRATTGLIAHN
+246 IGRATEGLKAHN
-258 NSYSIPSGTLAG
+258 TNYSIPSGTLAG
-270 DKVVGGWFHK
+270 DAVVGGWFHK
-280 TAYNNQMWLDGA
+280 KAYNNQMWLDGA

-301 IVNFNGAGSSVFGS
+301 IVNFNGNSSSVFGS
-315 VDKDWA
+315 ADKDWA

-334 WNPTD
+334 WNSTD

-346 EANAGTGTSK
+346 EANAGTKSSD
-356 SHADTWAGLNGTT
+356 SHADTWQGLNGTT

-404 SDANYTTLRN
+404 SDANYTTLKS

-424 ARQASNGGWYQLLDK
+424 DRQTSNGGWYQLLDK
-439 TDSFKATSYNGKSAS
+439 DNTFTAESYNSNWSGKPSS
-454 ATNYIETSATAIF
+454 VTNYIETSATAIF
-467 SAALFKAV
+467 SAALFKAA

-483 YKENAKKAFECL
+483 YKENARKAFECL

-520 GTGNDYAAG
+520 GTGSDYAEG

-546 VPMVKKIEELTE
+546 VPMVNNMEGLTE

-577 NQDNASQILF
+577 NQDGAQILF

-600 GATAPKVEVCG
+600 GATAPVVEVCG
-611 TGAANATYQWYDATT
+611 TGAANATYQWYDATA

-641 TTGNYYCK
+641 TTGNYYCE
-649 ATVDNTSIQT
+649 ATVGSTSIQT

-664 KVNSN
+664 KVN
-669 SSADK
+669 
-674 QKFTVT
+674 
-680 ATAENGTVEI
+680 
-690 KDGAGNVV
+690 
-698 TSGTQVEEGTK
+698 
-709 LVFTANANTGYVFD
+709 
-723 NWTATGGEA
+723 
-732 SDNVYTISSIA
+732 
-743 ADVNVKANFK
+743 
-753 KENTGGGDTMETTLF
+753 NTGGGETGGETTTETVF
-768 SMEINSSPA
+768 SYDVPA
-777 SLTVAQKTDN
+777 SGDLSTTDTN
-787 KPTLEQLTSDH
+787 EGV
-798 AAITGG
+798 TGG
-804 TVTLVNNR
+804 KIMFASKTNAGGKYKIDNDTKKYVKVTLSGN
-812 SKDWT
+812 SLK
-817 PFSNASITVSD
+817 
-828 ISKNYIRINLGK
+828 
-840 PLDAGDVINI
+840 AGDVISV
-850 KDNSKVFKLSAEASS
+850 KASA
-865 SNSVSTANG
+865 SNSGYGCFAALDTDKKTTLKLGNLTG
-874 SYTLDANSVL
+874 EGPEDISYTVTEKDILNGQSSFYL
-884 KGKNEIFVFWS
+884 FRETGKSIYVH
-895 DKSNPLS
+895 

-929 TDEETRQPEVRVYGT
+929 TDEETRQPEVKVFGT
-944 ADKLLTL
+944 GDKLLTL
-951 GSDYTLSFSTDN
+951 GTDYKLSFSTDN
-963 NNVTIN
+963 DNVTIN
-969 ENGVFTAA
+969 DKGVFTAA
-977 GSKSNYTEGVTTVT
+977 GSQFNYTEGVTHVT

-996 SAALAEK
+996 SEKLAGQ
-1003 YTEAKWTF
+1003 YTKATEDFT
-1011 KFTVRKG
+1011 FTVRKG
-1018 KMKPVFMPAF
+1018 KMKPEFMSAF
-1028 KGATIKVKT
+1028 NATTIKVAK

-1047 NYGGENVSGYFDV
+1047 SYGGEDVSGYFNV
-1060 KYSCSPSLKLTNSN
+1060 GYTCSALPKLSGSN
-1074 NTMACTFSTVG
+1074 NKM
-1085 TYTITVSA
+1085 TYTFGAEGKYQITVSA

-1098 NQGTDDEFN
+1098 NQGTDTEFD
-1107 YADEYDAPDNV
+1107 YSQEYDAPDAV
-1118 TFTVDVSGSYTVPTV
+1118 TFTVDVKVSYTVPKV

-1144 VGEVVDAPA
+1144 VGEVVEAPA

-1174 SFAPDFC
+1174 SFAPDVC
-1181 KVDAATGKIE
+1181 KVDATTGKIE

-1200 IQLKVSGNGFEDVFA
+1200 IQLKVSGEGYEDVFA
-1215 YLLVSVDD
+1215 YVLVSVDD

-1231 PGSGV
+1231 PGSGE
-1236 TYSPMTPLFNQNKTL
+1236 TYSPMTPFFNGDKTL

-1259 FTDRDT
+1259 FTDRQT

-1272 LTYGDKNK
+1272 LTYGTDNK

-1407 VADKNATDKLANPY
+1407 VADKKATGDLKDPY
-1421 DITNYPCNI
+1421 KITNYPCNI
-1430 TGLATGPATTGG
+1430 TGLANGTMTDG
-1442 GKDSNPSPKV
+1442 GKSGATKYPSPTV
-1452 EEVMKHFRGMTSFV
+1452 DDVMKHFRGMTSFE
-1466 MTEAGFQNNVY
+1466 MSASGFQNNVY
-1477 ESNIDNKVTWGDN
+1477 ESNIDNKATWGN
-1490 ATPNNGADDNVMG
+1490 HATPNNGADDNVMG

-1545 AKGQPVT
+1545 AKEQTVK
-1552 NYEFNDGETNIIVPT
+1552 NYEFDEADANTIELT
-1567 KAGELS
+1567 KAGELT
-1573 TAKVNRAMKAGVWT
+1573 TAKVNRAMTAGVWT

-1602 IFGKTYDRDTPDGT
+1602 IFGKTYDRETHDGT

-1642 KPFLIKPAQDV
+1642 KPFLIKPTKEV
-1653 ASINTAEVEG
+1653 ASINTAEVEA

-1670 NTQPAEWCKGNGYVW
+1670 NTQPAEWCSGNGYVW

-1693 TVKEGDCFIS
+1693 TVKEDDCFIS

>member
-1 MRNLPNSDIY
+1 
-11 SLFFN
+11 
-16 IIYFDWSF
+16 
-24 FFITFASTIWYEDNF
+24 
-39 DILLMRKEKTL
+39 
-50 VQTTKKYIK
+50 
-59 INLQTKFSYLFMK
+59 MK

-80 GISMSQKGH
+80 GISVSQKGH

-106 ATVVAKAAGDGV
+106 ATLAAKAAGDGDGV

-165 EKLDYVP
+165 KKLDYVP

-225 YIGVYN
+225 YIGIYN
-231 NKNASETDKTHAKTA
+231 YKNASATDKTNAQTA
-246 IGRATTGLIAHN
+246 IGRATEGLIAHN
-258 NSYSIPSGTLAG
+258 NSYSIQSGTLAG
-270 DKVVGGWFHK
+270 DAVVGGWFHK
-280 TAYNNQMWLDGA
+280 EAYNNQMWLDGA

-301 IVNFNGAGSSVFGS
+301 IVNFNGAGSNVFGS
-315 VDKDWA
+315 ADKDWE
-321 MVFKQLDIVWNMC
+321 MVVKQLNIVWDMC
-334 WNPTD
+334 WNSTD

-369 EPYTF
+369 KPYTF

-404 SDANYTTLRN
+404 TDANYSTLN
-414 HLQELAAGIV
+414 SHLQELAAGIV

-520 GTGNDYAAG
+520 GTGTDYAKG

-546 VPMVKKIEELTE
+546 VPMVKKSEGLTE

-600 GATAPKVEVCG
+600 DATAPKVEVCG
-611 TGAANATYQWYDATT
+611 TGAAKATYQWYDATT

-641 TTGNYYCK
+641 TTGNYYCE
-649 ATVDNTSIQT
+649 ATVGNTSIQT
-659 STTNI
+659 SATNI
-664 KVNSN
+664 KVN
-669 SSADK
+669 
-674 QKFTVT
+674 
-680 ATAENGTVEI
+680 
-690 KDGAGNVV
+690 
-698 TSGTQVEEGTK
+698 
-709 LVFTANANTGYVFD
+709 
-723 NWTATGGEA
+723 
-732 SDNVYTISSIA
+732 
-743 ADVNVKANFK
+743 
-753 KENTGGGDTMETTLF
+753 NTGGGETGGETTTETVF
-768 SMEINSSPA
+768 SYDVPA
-777 SLTVAQKTDN
+777 SGELSTTDTN
-787 KPTLEQLTSDH
+787 EGV
-798 AAITGG
+798 TGG
-804 TVTLVNNR
+804 KIMFASSKNEGDRYKIDNDAKYVKVTLSGN
-812 SKDWT
+812 SLK
-817 PFSNASITVSD
+817 
-828 ISKNYIRINLGK
+828 
-840 PLDAGDVINI
+840 AGDVISV
-850 KDNSKVFKLSAEASS
+850 KASA
-865 SNSVSTANG
+865 SNSGYGCFAALDTDKKTTLKLGNLTDKG
-874 SYTLDANSVL
+874 PEDISYTVTERDILNGQSSFYL
-884 KGKNEIFVFWS
+884 FRESGKSIYVH
-895 DKSNPLS
+895 
-902 SITITRKTTTQTT
+902 SITITRKTTTPTT
-915 SPLVIAVEDVEMNV
+915 SPLVIAVENVEMNV
-929 TDEETRQPEVRVYGT
+929 TDEETRQPEVRVYGIG
-944 ADKLLTL
+944 DKLLTL
-951 GSDYTLSFSTDN
+951 GTDYKLSFSTDN
-963 NNVTIN
+963 NNVTIKD
-969 ENGVFTAA
+969 GVFTAA
-977 GSKSNYTEGVTTVT
+977 GSQFNYTEGVTNVT

-996 SAALAEK
+996 SAGLAEK

-1028 KGATIKVKT
+1028 KGATIKVTK

-1118 TFTVDVSGSYTVPTV
+1118 TFTVEVSGSYTVPTV
-1133 TLNPSADKTIY
+1133 ILNPSTDKTIY
-1144 VGEVVDAPA
+1144 VGDVVDAPA
-1153 VSVTDAQG
+1153 VSVTDASD
-1161 TAIDKSKYTMEWT
+1161 TAIDNYTMEWT
-1174 SFAPDFC
+1174 SFAPDVC

-1200 IQLKVSGNGFEDVFA
+1200 IQLRVSGDGFEDVFK
-1215 YLLVSVDD
+1215 YVLVSVDD

-1231 PGSGV
+1231 PKSGV
-1236 TYSPMTPLFNQNKTL
+1236 TYTPMTPFFNGDKTL

-1385 LDEAGKVVASEATIS
+1385 LDEAGKLVASEATIS
-1400 ATGGKLT
+1400 ATGGKLS
-1407 VADKNATDKLANPY
+1407 VADKSATGDLKDPY
-1421 DITNYPCNI
+1421 KITNYPCNI
-1430 TGLATGPATTGG
+1430 TGLASGPSTTGG
-1442 GKDSNPSPKV
+1442 GKKNSNPSPTIEDVKN
-1452 EEVMKHFRGMTSFV
+1452 HFRGMTSFE
-1466 MTEAGFQNNVY
+1466 MTATGFQNNVY
-1477 ESNIDNKVTWGDN
+1477 ESNIDNKVTWGSY

-1545 AKGQPVT
+1545 AKGQTVK
-1552 NYEFNDGETNIIVPT
+1552 NYEFDEAAANTIELT
-1567 KAGELS
+1567 KPGELA
-1573 TAKVNRAMKAGVWT
+1573 TAKVNRKMTAGVWT

-1602 IFGKTYDRDTPDGT
+1602 IFGNTYDRETPNGT

-1623 VEGTKAIFV
+1623 VKGTKAIFV

-1642 KPFLIKPAQDV
+1642 KPFLIKPTKDV
-1653 ASINTAEVEG
+1653 ASINTADVEA

-1670 NTQPAEWCKGNGYVW
+1670 NTKPAEWCSGNGYVW

-1693 TVKEGDCFIS
+1693 TVQAGDCFIS
-1703 NKDGSFK
+1703 NNDGSFK
-1710 NFVGDPGTLKGF
+1710 NFVGESGTLKGF
-1722 RGYLKN
+1722 RGYLKH

-1734 SEAKKLTVGI
+1734 SEPKKLTVGM

>member
-1 MRNLPNSDIY
+1 
-11 SLFFN
+11 
-16 IIYFDWSF
+16 
-24 FFITFASTIWYEDNF
+24 
-39 DILLMRKEKTL
+39 
-50 VQTTKKYIK
+50 
-59 INLQTKFSYLFMK
+59 MK
-72 KEEQSFGC
+72 KEEQSFCC
-80 GISMSQKGH
+80 GISVSQKGH

-106 ATVVAKAAGDGV
+106 ATVAAKAAGDGDGV

-137 FYANSTAFGL
+137 FYANTTAFGL

-153 GTSVEIKRNDTK
+153 GTSVEIKRKDSK
-165 EKLDYVP
+165 DKLDYVP

-231 NKNASETDKTHAKTA
+231 YKNASATDKTNAQTA
-246 IGRATTGLIAHN
+246 IGRATEGLIAHN
-258 NSYSIPSGTLAG
+258 KDNSIQSGTLAG
-270 DKVVGGWFHK
+270 DAVVGGWFHK
-280 TAYNNQMWLDGA
+280 EAYNNQMWLDGA

-301 IVNFNGAGSSVFGS
+301 IVNFNGNGSNVFGS
-315 VDKDWA
+315 ANDDWN
-321 MVFKQLDIVWNMC
+321 MVFKQLNIVWNMC
-334 WNPTD
+334 WNSKD

-356 SHADTWAGLNGTT
+356 SHADTWAGLNGKT

-404 SDANYTTLRN
+404 TDANYSTLRN

-424 ARQASNGGWYQLLDK
+424 ARQADNGGWYQLLDK
-439 TDSFKATSYNGKSAS
+439 TDSFEATSYNGKSAS

-520 GTGNDYAAG
+520 GTGTDYAKG

-546 VPMVKKIEELTE
+546 VPMVKKTDNLTE

-577 NQDNASQILF
+577 NQDGSAQILF

-600 GATAPKVEVCG
+600 GATAPVVEVCG
-611 TGAANATYQWYDATT
+611 TDAANATYQWYDANTDA
-626 KVAVEGATKAQFTPQ
+626 AVKGATEAQFIPQ

-659 STTNI
+659 SATNI

-680 ATAENGTVEI
+680 ATAVNGTVEI

-709 LVFTANANTGYVFD
+709 LIFTAKANTGYVFD
-723 NWTATGGEA
+723 SWTATGGEA
-732 SDNVYTISSIA
+732 SGNVYTISSLA
-743 ADVNVKANFK
+743 ADANVTANFT
-753 KENTGGGDTMETTLF
+753 KENTGGGETVETTLF
-768 SMEINSSPA
+768 SMVTTA
-777 SLTVAQKTDN
+777 
-787 KPTLEQLTSDH
+787 TSDVNVVSGYTQTLGGDK
-798 AAITGG
+798 ATITGG
-804 TVTLVNNR
+804 SAVLYNGKDKDAVMITKTEGVKLNGSQNSYMKVTLN
-812 SKDWT
+812 
-817 PFSNASITVSD
+817 
-828 ISKNYIRINLGK
+828 K
-840 PLDAGDVINI
+840 PLAKGDVIAAPGCGSSFYVTSADTKATDVVVNATGYTI
-850 KDNSKVFKLSAEASS
+850 PENSDLIGKTVIYFW
-865 SNSVSTANG
+865 TG
-874 SYTLDANSVL
+874 
-884 KGKNEIFVFWS
+884 KGK
-895 DKSNPLS
+895 
-902 SITITRKTTTQTT
+902 SITITRKTTTPTT
-915 SPLVIAVEDVEMNV
+915 SPLVIAVENVEMNV
-929 TDEETRQPEVRVYGT
+929 TDEETRQPEVRVYGIG
-944 ADKLLTL
+944 DKLLTL
-951 GSDYTLSFSTDN
+951 GTDYKLSFSTDN

-969 ENGVFTAA
+969 ENGVFAAA
-977 GSKSNYTEGVTTVT
+977 GSKSNYTEGVTHVT

-996 SAALAEK
+996 SAELAGQ
-1003 YTEAKWTF
+1003 YTEATENF
-1011 KFTVRKG
+1011 TFTVRKG
-1018 KMKPVFMPAF
+1018 K
-1028 KGATIKVKT
+1028 
-1037 GTKKT
+1037 
-1042 IEVPL
+1042 
-1047 NYGGENVSGYFDV
+1047 
-1060 KYSCSPSLKLTNSN
+1060 
-1074 NTMACTFSTVG
+1074 
-1085 TYTITVSA
+1085 
-1093 TPKII
+1093 
-1098 NQGTDDEFN
+1098 
-1107 YADEYDAPDNV
+1107 
-1118 TFTVDVSGSYTVPTV
+1118 
-1133 TLNPSADKTIY
+1133 
-1144 VGEVVDAPA
+1144 
-1153 VSVTDAQG
+1153 
-1161 TAIDKSKYTMEWT
+1161 
-1174 SFAPDFC
+1174 
-1181 KVDAATGKIE
+1181 
-1191 GVSAGDKVK
+1191 
-1200 IQLKVSGNGFEDVFA
+1200 
-1215 YLLVSVDD
+1215 DD

-1272 LTYGDKNK
+1272 LTYGTNNK

-1400 ATGGKLT
+1400 ATGGKLS
-1407 VADKNATDKLANPY
+1407 VADKSATGDLKDPY
-1421 DITNYPCNI
+1421 KITNYPCNI

-1490 ATPNNGADDNVMG
+1490 ATPNKGADDKVMG

-1545 AKGQPVT
+1545 AKGQPVK
-1552 NYEFNDGETNIIVPT
+1552 NYEFDEAAANTIELT

-1602 IFGKTYDRDTPDGT
+1602 IFGKTYDRYTPNGT

-1642 KPFLIKPAQDV
+1642 KPFLIKPTKDV
-1653 ASINTAEVEG
+1653 ASINTAEVKG

-1734 SEAKKLTVGI
+1734 SEAKKLTVGM

>member
-1 MRNLPNSDIY
+1 
-11 SLFFN
+11 
-16 IIYFDWSF
+16 
-24 FFITFASTIWYEDNF
+24 
-39 DILLMRKEKTL
+39 
-50 VQTTKKYIK
+50 
-59 INLQTKFSYLFMK
+59 MK

-80 GISMSQKGH
+80 GISVSQKGH

-106 ATVVAKAAGDGV
+106 ATVAAKAAGDGDGV

-165 EKLDYVP
+165 KKLDYVP

-225 YIGVYN
+225 YIGIYN
-231 NKNASETDKTHAKTA
+231 YKNASATDKENAQTA
-246 IGRATTGLIAHN
+246 IGRATIGLIAHN
-258 NSYSIPSGTLAG
+258 KNNSIPSGTLAS
-270 DKVVGGWFHK
+270 DAVVGGWFHK

-301 IVNFNGAGSSVFGS
+301 IVNFNGAGSNVFGS
-315 VDKDWA
+315 ADKDWE
-321 MVFKQLDIVWNMC
+321 MVVKQLNIVWNMC

-369 EPYTF
+369 KPYTF

-414 HLQELAAGIV
+414 HLQDLAAGIV
-424 ARQASNGGWYQLLDK
+424 ARQADNGGWYQLLDK
-439 TDSFKATSYNGKSAS
+439 DNTFTATSYNSNWSGKPKST
-454 ATNYIETSATAIF
+454 TNYIETSATAIF
-467 SAALFKAV
+467 SAALFKAA

-483 YKENAKKAFECL
+483 YKENARKAFECL

-520 GTGNDYAAG
+520 GTGTDYAKG
-529 GKKYRDGSN
+529 GKKFRDGSN

-546 VPMVKKIEELTE
+546 VPMVKKTEGLTE

-626 KVAVEGATKAQFTPQ
+626 KVAVEGATKTQFTPQ
-641 TTGNYYCK
+641 TTGNYYCE
-649 ATVDNTSIQT
+649 ATVDSTSIKT
-659 STTNI
+659 SATNI
-664 KVNSN
+664 KVNSGGG
-669 SSADK
+669 
-674 QKFTVT
+674 
-680 ATAENGTVEI
+680 E
-690 KDGAGNVV
+690 
-698 TSGTQVEEGTK
+698 
-709 LVFTANANTGYVFD
+709 
-723 NWTATGGEA
+723 TGGETTTKTVFSYDVPA
-732 SDNVYTISSIA
+732 SGELSTTDTNEGV
-743 ADVNVKANFK
+743 
-753 KENTGGGDTMETTLF
+753 TGGKIMFASSKNEGDRYK
-768 SMEINSSPA
+768 I
-777 SLTVAQKTDN
+777 DN
-787 KPTLEQLTSDH
+787 DAKYVK
-798 AAITGG
+798 
-804 TVTLVNNR
+804 VTLSGN
-812 SKDWT
+812 SLK
-817 PFSNASITVSD
+817 
-828 ISKNYIRINLGK
+828 
-840 PLDAGDVINI
+840 AGDVISV
-850 KDNSKVFKLSAEASS
+850 KASA
-865 SNSVSTANG
+865 SNSGYGCFAALDTDKKTTLKLGNLTG
-874 SYTLDANSVL
+874 KGPEDISYTVTERDNLNGQSSFYL
-884 KGKNEIFVFWS
+884 FRESGKSIYVH
-895 DKSNPLS
+895 
-902 SITITRKTTTQTT
+902 SITITRKTTTPTT
-915 SPLVIAVEDVEMNV
+915 SPLVIAVENVEMNV
-929 TDEETRQPEVRVYGT
+929 TDEETRQPEVRVYGIG
-944 ADKLLTL
+944 DKLLTL
-951 GSDYTLSFSTDN
+951 GTDYKLSFSTDN

-969 ENGVFTAA
+969 DKGVFTAA
-977 GSKSNYTEGVTTVT
+977 GSQFNYTEGVTHVT
-991 VTATP
+991 VAATP
-996 SAALAEK
+996 SAELAGQ
-1003 YTEAKWTF
+1003 YTKATEDFT
-1011 KFTVRKG
+1011 FTVRKG
-1018 KMKPVFMPAF
+1018 KMKPEFMSAF
-1028 KGATIKVKT
+1028 NATTIKVAK

-1047 NYGGENVSGYFDV
+1047 NYGGEDVSGYFNV
-1060 KYSCSPSLKLTNSN
+1060 GYTCSALPKLSGSN
-1074 NTMACTFSTVG
+1074 NKM
-1085 TYTITVSA
+1085 TYTFGAEGKYQITVSA

-1098 NQGTDDEFN
+1098 NQGTDTEFD
-1107 YADEYDAPDNV
+1107 YSQEYDAPDAV
-1118 TFTVDVSGSYTVPTV
+1118 TFTVDVKASYAVPVV
-1133 TLNPSADKTIY
+1133 TLNPSAAKTIY

-1153 VSVTDAQG
+1153 VSVTESG
-1161 TAIDKSKYTMEWT
+1161 TAIDNSKYTMEWT
-1174 SFAPDFC
+1174 SFAPDVC
-1181 KVDAATGKIE
+1181 KVDATTGKIE
-1191 GVSAGDKVK
+1191 GVSAGDNVK
-1200 IQLKVSGNGFEDVFA
+1200 IQVAVSGDGFEDVFS
-1215 YLLVSVDD
+1215 YILVSVDD

-1231 PGSGV
+1231 TGSGEK
-1236 TYSPMTPLFNQNKTL
+1236 YSQMTPLFNQNKTL

-1259 FTDRDT
+1259 FTDRQT

-1272 LTYGDKNK
+1272 LTYGENNK
-1280 WADDSSKATWVIKG
+1280 WAGDSSPATWLIKG
-1294 FDYYLPGLTCQNA
+1294 FDYYLSGITCQNA

-1400 ATGGKLT
+1400 ATGGKLS
-1407 VADKNATDKLANPY
+1407 VADKNATGDLRDPY
-1421 DITNYPCNI
+1421 KITNYPCNI
-1430 TGLATGPATTGG
+1430 TGLASGPSTTGG
-1442 GKDSNPSPKV
+1442 GKKNSNPSPTIEDVKN
-1452 EEVMKHFRGMTSFV
+1452 HFRGMTSFE
-1466 MTEAGFQNNVY
+1466 MTATGFQNNVY
-1477 ESNIDNKVTWGDN
+1477 ESNIDNKVTWGSY
-1490 ATPNNGADDNVMG
+1490 ATPNNGADDNVKG

-1545 AKGQPVT
+1545 AKGQTVK
-1552 NYEFNDGETNIIVPT
+1552 NYEFDEAAANTIELT
-1567 KAGELS
+1567 KAGELT
-1573 TAKVNRAMKAGVWT
+1573 TAKVNRAMAAGVWT

-1602 IFGKTYDRDTPDGT
+1602 IFGKTYDRDTPNGT

-1642 KPFLIKPAQDV
+1642 KPFLIKPTKDV
-1653 ASINTAEVEG
+1653 ASINTAEVKG

-1685 MSSYSNDL
+1685 MSSYSNGL
-1693 TVKEGDCFIS
+1693 TVKKGDCFIS

-1734 SEAKKLTVGI
+1734 SEAKKLTVGM

-1800 VVNGKKV
+1800 VVSGKKV

>member
-1 MRNLPNSDIY
+1 
-11 SLFFN
+11 
-16 IIYFDWSF
+16 
-24 FFITFASTIWYEDNF
+24 
-39 DILLMRKEKTL
+39 
-50 VQTTKKYIK
+50 
-59 INLQTKFSYLFMK
+59 MK

-80 GISMSQKGH
+80 GISVSQKGH

-106 ATVVAKAAGDGV
+106 ATVAAKAAGDGDGV

-130 INSRAHD
+130 INSRLHD
-137 FYANSTAFGL
+137 FYGNTKLFGFDV
-147 AKYKAD
+147 Y
-153 GTSVEIKRNDTK
+153 DTNNTK
-165 EKLDYVP
+165 KSEVQWKNGSKNINKSFDYVA
-172 GLVAKS
+172 GLVAKATL
-178 MIEAADYYQNFDW
+178 EAADYYAGFDW
-191 SKPWFASVKEY
+191 SKPWFYSAQAFANEVTYSN
-202 GDAYYNS
+202 GTNPTLDAM
-209 VPNGGG
+209 
-215 SLDDLNAVKL
+215 NAVKMYFPIL
-225 YIGVYN
+225 SSSLKSDNVVTKANTALANLANDMKNYNTNYSIGGSKSTLN
-231 NKNASETDKTHAKTA
+231 EGNASDAQKQMF
-246 IGRATTGLIAHN
+246 
-258 NSYSIPSGTLAG
+258 
-270 DKVVGGWFHK
+270 GGWFHK
-280 TAYNNQMWLDGA
+280 SSDYVDQMWLDGA
-292 YMGSALLAQ
+292 YMGSATLAQ
-301 IVNFNGAGSSVFGS
+301 LTGYLGDSKNIYGSKVA
-315 VDKDWA
+315 DWN
-321 MVFKQLDIVWNMC
+321 MVVKQLNIVWNQC
-334 WNPTD
+334 WDSN
-339 KLMYHAF
+339 KQLMYHAF
-346 EANAGTGTSK
+346 SATGAAKASTK
-356 SHADTWAGLNGTT
+356 TNETWAGISNSADA
-369 EPYTF
+369 PVY
-374 HSAAYWGRAN
+374 HSAAFWGRAN
-384 AWYIFAL
+384 SWYFFAL
-391 VDALEAMGKAGRT
+391 VDALEAMKNDNQENT
-404 SDANYTTLRN
+404 DNYKTLKK
-414 HLQELAAGIV
+414 HLDSFAAGIV
-424 ARQASNGGWYQLLDK
+424 KWQDKTTGGWYQVMDEN
-439 TDSFKATSYNGKSAS
+439 SSYKANSYNSS
-454 ATNYIETSATAIF
+454 YRWTESYNNYIETSATAIF

-475 RLGLIDAK
+475 RLGLLEDT
-483 YKENAKKAFECL
+483 YKEAAKKAFEGI
-495 VNNYTYL
+495 VNNFVAP
-502 KDGSLEIWGSCRS
+502 KADGTINIWSSSRS

-520 GTGNDYAAG
+520 KN
-529 GKKYRDGSN
+529 YRDGSKN
-538 EYYLLGYD
+538 YYILGTD
-546 VPMVKKIEELTE
+546 TKIVTKEDNLTE

-611 TGAANATYQWYDATT
+611 TGADQAKYQWYDANTDA
-626 KVAVEGATKAQFTPQ
+626 AVKGATEARFIPQ

-659 STTNI
+659 SATNI

-680 ATAENGTVEI
+680 ATAVNGTVEI
-690 KDGAGNVV
+690 KDGADNVV

-709 LVFTANANTGYVFD
+709 LIFTAKANTGYVFD
-723 NWTATGGEA
+723 SWTATGGEA

-753 KENTGGGDTMETTLF
+753 KENTGGGDTGGETTTETVF
-768 SMEINSSPA
+768 SMVTTAESDVSVASGDTKTLDGNADKTGGSAELYNGKSSATVMISKTEGVKLNGSRNSYMKVT
-777 SLTVAQKTDN
+777 LN
-787 KPTLEQLTSDH
+787 KPL
-798 AAITGG
+798 A
-804 TVTLVNNR
+804 
-812 SKDWT
+812 K
-817 PFSNASITVSD
+817 
-828 ISKNYIRINLGK
+828 
-840 PLDAGDVINI
+840 GDVIAAPDCGSSFYVTSADTKTTDAPEVNATGYTI
-850 KDNSKVFKLSAEASS
+850 PENSDLIGKTVIYFWS
-865 SNSVSTANG
+865 G
-874 SYTLDANSVL
+874 
-884 KGKNEIFVFWS
+884 KGK
-895 DKSNPLS
+895 

-915 SPLVIAVEDVEMNV
+915 SPLVIAVENVEMNV
-929 TDEETRQPEVRVYGT
+929 TDEETLQPEVRVYGIG
-944 ADKLLTL
+944 DKLLTL
-951 GSDYTLSFSTDN
+951 GTDYKLSFSTDN
-963 NNVTIN
+963 DNVTIN
-969 ENGVFTAA
+969 DKGVFTAA
-977 GSKSNYTEGVTTVT
+977 GSQFNYTEGVTHVT

-996 SAALAEK
+996 SEKLAGQ
-1003 YTEAKWTF
+1003 YTKATEDFT
-1011 KFTVRKG
+1011 FTVRKG
-1018 KMKPVFMPAF
+1018 KMKPEFMSAF
-1028 KGATIKVKT
+1028 NATTIKVAK

-1047 NYGGENVSGYFDV
+1047 NYGGEDVSGYFDV
-1060 KYSCSPSLKLTNSN
+1060 KYSCSPSLKLTNSDN
-1074 NTMACTFSTVG
+1074 KMTCNFGNEG
-1085 TYTITVSA
+1085 TYQITVSA

-1098 NQGTDDEFN
+1098 NKGTDTEFD
-1107 YADEYDAPDNV
+1107 YSQEYDAPEAV
-1118 TFTVDVSGSYTVPTV
+1118 TFTVDVNSYTVPKV
-1133 TLNPSADKTIY
+1133 TLDPSTDKTIY
-1144 VGEVVDAPA
+1144 VGQVVDAPA
-1153 VSVTDAQG
+1153 VSVTDAQD

-1174 SFAPDFC
+1174 SFAPDVC
-1181 KVDAATGKIE
+1181 KVDATTGKIE

-1231 PGSGV
+1231 PGSGM
-1236 TYSPMTPLFNQNKTL
+1236 TYSPMTPFFNQNKTL

-1259 FTDRDT
+1259 FTNRSE

-1272 LTYGDKNK
+1272 LTYGDNNK
-1280 WADDSSKATWVIKG
+1280 WAKDSSKATWVIKG

-1374 YAYRPQRRVFV
+1374 YAYRPQRCVFV

-1400 ATGGKLT
+1400 ATGGKLS
-1407 VADKNATDKLANPY
+1407 VADKNATGDLKDPY
-1421 DITNYPCNI
+1421 KITNYPCNI
-1430 TGLATGPATTGG
+1430 TGLASGPSTTGG
-1442 GKDSNPSPKV
+1442 GKKNSNPSPTIEDVKN
-1452 EEVMKHFRGMTSFV
+1452 HFRGMTSFE
-1466 MTEAGFQNNVY
+1466 MTATGFQNNVY
-1477 ESNIDNKVTWGDN
+1477 ESNIDNKVTWGSY
-1490 ATPNNGADDNVMG
+1490 ATPNNGADDNVKG

-1545 AKGQPVT
+1545 AKGQTVK
-1552 NYEFNDGETNIIVPT
+1552 NYEFDEAAANTIELT
-1567 KAGELS
+1567 KAGELT
-1573 TAKVNRAMKAGVWT
+1573 TAKVNRAMAAGVWT

-1602 IFGKTYDRDTPDGT
+1602 IFGKTYDRDTPSGT

-1642 KPFLIKPAQDV
+1642 KPFLIKPTKDV
-1653 ASINTAEVEG
+1653 ASINTAEVKG

-1670 NTQPAEWCKGNGYVW
+1670 NTQPAEWCSGNGYVW
-1685 MSSYSNDL
+1685 MSSYSNGL

-1734 SEAKKLTVGI
+1734 SEAKKLTVGM

-1752 TSAIDGILI
+1752 TSTIDGILI
-1761 DGDMPADSVTAADG
+1761 DGDMLADSVTAADG

-1800 VVNGKKV
+1800 VVSGKKV

>member
-1 MRNLPNSDIY
+1 
-11 SLFFN
+11 
-16 IIYFDWSF
+16 
-24 FFITFASTIWYEDNF
+24 
-39 DILLMRKEKTL
+39 
-50 VQTTKKYIK
+50 
-59 INLQTKFSYLFMK
+59 MK

-106 ATVVAKAAGDGV
+106 ATVAAKAAGDGDGV

-130 INSRAHD
+130 INSRLHD
-137 FYANSTAFGL
+137 FYGNTKLFGFDVYDANNTKKSTVQW
-147 AKYKAD
+147 KNDKKANINK
-153 GTSVEIKRNDTK
+153 SF
-165 EKLDYVP
+165 DYVA
-172 GLVAKS
+172 GLVAKATL
-178 MIEAADYYQNFDW
+178 EAADYYAGFDW
-191 SKPWFASVKEY
+191 SKPWFYSAQAFAAEVTYSNDSKPTL
-202 GDAYYNS
+202 DAM
-209 VPNGGG
+209 
-215 SLDDLNAVKL
+215 NAVKMYFPIL
-225 YIGVYN
+225 SSSLKSDNVVKKANTALTNLAKDMKNYNTVYSIGGSKSSLN
-231 NKNASETDKTHAKTA
+231 ESNASDAQKQ
-246 IGRATTGLIAHN
+246 IF
-258 NSYSIPSGTLAG
+258 
-270 DKVVGGWFHK
+270 GGWFHK
-280 TAYNNQMWLDGA
+280 SSDYVDQMWLDGA
-292 YMGSALLAQ
+292 YMGSATLAQ
-301 IVNFNGAGSSVFGS
+301 LTGYLGDDKNIFGS
-315 VDKDWA
+315 KEADWN
-321 MVFKQLDIVWNMC
+321 MVAKQLNIVWNQC
-334 WNPTD
+334 WDSN
-339 KLMYHAF
+339 KQLMYHAF
-346 EANAGTGTSK
+346 SATGDAKASTETNK
-356 SHADTWAGLNGTT
+356 TWAGISNSADA
-369 EPYTF
+369 PVY
-374 HSAAYWGRAN
+374 HSAAFWGRAN
-384 AWYIFAL
+384 SWYFFAL
-391 VDALEAMGKAGRT
+391 VDALEAMKNDNQENT
-404 SDANYTTLRN
+404 DNYKTLKN
-414 HLQELAAGIV
+414 HLDFFAAGIV
-424 ARQASNGGWYQLLDK
+424 KWQDKTTGGWYQVMDENGNYK
-439 TDSFKATSYNGKSAS
+439 ASNYNSSFSWDTSYN
-454 ATNYIETSATAIF
+454 NYIETSATAIF

-475 RLGLIDAK
+475 RLGLLGDT
-483 YKENAKKAFECL
+483 YKEAAKKAFEGI
-495 VNNYTYL
+495 VNNFVAP
-502 KDGSLEIWGSCRS
+502 KADGTINIWSSSRS

-520 GTGNDYAAG
+520 KN
-529 GKKYRDGSN
+529 YRDGSKI
-538 EYYLLGYD
+538 YYILGTD
-546 VPMVKKIEELTE
+546 TKIVTKEDNLTE

-641 TTGNYYCK
+641 ATGDYYCV
-649 ATVDNTSIQT
+649 ATVGNTSIQT
-659 STTNI
+659 SATNI
-664 KVNSN
+664 KVNSG

-723 NWTATGGEA
+723 SWTATGGEA

-768 SMEINSSPA
+768 SMVTTTTNKVRVA
-777 SLTVAQKTDN
+777 SKTIQTLDN
-787 KPTLEQLTSDH
+787 Y
-798 AAITGG
+798 ANITGG
-804 TVTLVNNR
+804 SAVLYNGHATDEKEMISSTDGVKLNGSNMSYMKVTLN
-812 SKDWT
+812 
-817 PFSNASITVSD
+817 
-828 ISKNYIRINLGK
+828 K
-840 PLDAGDVINI
+840 PLAKGDVIAAPGCGSPFYVTSADTKTTDAPEVNATGYTI
-850 KDNSKVFKLSAEASS
+850 PENSDLIGKTVIYFWS
-865 SNSVSTANG
+865 G
-874 SYTLDANSVL
+874 
-884 KGKNEIFVFWS
+884 KGK
-895 DKSNPLS
+895 

-929 TDEETRQPEVRVYGT
+929 TDEETRQPEVRVYGIG
-944 ADKLLTL
+944 DKLLTL
-951 GSDYTLSFSTDN
+951 GTDYTLSFSTDN
-963 NNVTIN
+963 DNVTIN
-969 ENGVFTAA
+969 DKGVFTAA
-977 GSKSNYTEGVTTVT
+977 GSQFNYTEGVTHVT

-996 SAALAEK
+996 SAELAGQ
-1003 YTEAKWTF
+1003 YTKATQAF
-1011 KFTVRKG
+1011 TFTVRKG

-1028 KGATIKVKT
+1028 KGATIKVTK

-1118 TFTVDVSGSYTVPTV
+1118 TFTVEVSGSYTVPTV
-1133 TLNPSADKTIY
+1133 ILNPSTDKTIY
-1144 VGEVVDAPA
+1144 VGDVVDAPA
-1153 VSVTDAQG
+1153 VSVTDASD
-1161 TAIDKSKYTMEWT
+1161 TAIDNYTMEWT
-1174 SFAPDFC
+1174 SFAPDVC

-1200 IQLKVSGNGFEDVFA
+1200 IQLRVSGDSFEDVFK
-1215 YLLVSVDD
+1215 YVLVSVDD

-1231 PGSGV
+1231 PKSGV
-1236 TYSPMTPLFNQNKTL
+1236 TYSPMTPFFNGDNTL

-1400 ATGGKLT
+1400 ATGGKLS
-1407 VADKNATDKLANPY
+1407 VADKSATGDLKDPY
-1421 DITNYPCNI
+1421 KITNYPCNI
-1430 TGLATGPATTGG
+1430 TGLASGPSTTGG
-1442 GKDSNPSPKV
+1442 GKKNSNPSPTIEDVKN
-1452 EEVMKHFRGMTSFV
+1452 HFRGMTSFE
-1466 MTEAGFQNNVY
+1466 MTATGFQNNVY
-1477 ESNIDNKVTWGDN
+1477 ESNIDNKVTWGSY

-1545 AKGQPVT
+1545 AKGQTVK
-1552 NYEFNDGETNIIVPT
+1552 NYEFDEAAANTIELT
-1567 KAGELS
+1567 KPGELA
-1573 TAKVNRAMKAGVWT
+1573 TAKVNRKMTAGVWT

-1602 IFGKTYDRDTPDGT
+1602 IFGKTYDRETPNGT

-1642 KPFLIKPAQDV
+1642 KPFLIKPTKDV
-1653 ASINTAEVEG
+1653 ASINTADVEA

-1670 NTQPAEWCKGNGYVW
+1670 NSQPAEWCKGNGYVW

-1693 TVKEGDCFIS
+1693 TVQAGDCFIS
-1703 NKDGSFK
+1703 NNDGSFK
-1710 NFVGDPGTLKGF
+1710 NFVGESGTLKGF
-1722 RGYLKN
+1722 RGYLKH

-1734 SEAKKLTVGI
+1734 SEPKKLTVGM
-1744 GSNVTTDE
+1744 GSNVTSDE

-1786 TSYRQFQALPGGVY
+1786 TSYRQFQTLPGGVY

>member
-1 MRNLPNSDIY
+1 
-11 SLFFN
+11 
-16 IIYFDWSF
+16 
-24 FFITFASTIWYEDNF
+24 
-39 DILLMRKEKTL
+39 
-50 VQTTKKYIK
+50 
-59 INLQTKFSYLFMK
+59 MK
-72 KEEQSFGC
+72 KEAQSFCC
-80 GISMSQKGH
+80 GISVSQKGH

-97 IVPLFAMLF
+97 FVPLFAMLF
-106 ATVVAKAAGDGV
+106 ATLAAKAASDGDDV
-118 KFNPGVRYSQWA
+118 KFNKDVRYSQWA

-153 GTSVEIKRNDTK
+153 GTSVEIKRKDSKNQ
-165 EKLDYVP
+165 LDYVP

-202 GDAYYNS
+202 GDAYYKS

-225 YIGVYN
+225 YIGIYN
-231 NKNASETDKTHAKTA
+231 NTNASETDRANAKTA
-246 IGRATTGLIAHN
+246 IGRATDGLKVHN
-258 NSYSIPSGTLAG
+258 TKFSIQTGTLAG
-270 DKVVGGWFHK
+270 NEVVGGWFHK
-280 TAYNNQMWLDGA
+280 EAYNNQMWLDGA

-301 IVNFNGAGSSVFGS
+301 IVNFNGTGSNVFGS
-315 VDKDWA
+315 ANDDWN
-321 MVFKQLDIVWNMC
+321 MVFKQLDIVWKMC
-334 WNPTD
+334 WNSTD

-356 SHADTWAGLNGTT
+356 SHADTWKGLNGKT

-391 VDALEAMGKAGRT
+391 VDALEAMRKAGRT
-404 SDANYTTLRN
+404 SDANYRTLN
-414 HLQELAAGIV
+414 SHLQELAAGIV

-475 RLGLIDAK
+475 RLGLIDTK

-520 GTGNDYAAG
+520 GTGTEYAAG

-546 VPMVKKIEELTE
+546 VPKVKKMEGLTE

-577 NQDNASQILF
+577 NQNGSAQILF
-587 SYDLKPAYDLTQS
+587 SYDLKPSYDLTQS
-600 GATAPKVEVCG
+600 GAAAPVVEVCG
-611 TGAANATYQWYDATT
+611 TDAANATYQWYDATT
-626 KVAVEGATKAQFTPQ
+626 GAAVVGASKASFTPSA
-641 TTGNYYCK
+641 TGDYYCK
-649 ATVDNTSIQT
+649 ATVGNTSIQT

-664 KVNSN
+664 KVNSS

-674 QKFTVT
+674 QKFTVN

-690 KDGAGNVV
+690 KDGNGNAV
-698 TSGTQVEEGTK
+698 TSGAQVEEGTK
-709 LVFTANANTGYVFD
+709 LIFTATANTGYVFESWEAD
-723 NWTATGGEA
+723 GGTANG
-732 SDNVYTISSIA
+732 NVYTISSLA
-743 ADVNVKANFK
+743 ANANVTAKFK
-753 KENTGGGDTMETTLF
+753 KENTGGGETEGTTLF
-768 SMEINSSPA
+768 SMAINNSPA
-777 SLTVAQKTDN
+777 SLTVEKATD
-787 KPTLEQLTSDH
+787 KVPTTYKQLTSDH
-798 AAITGG
+798 AVITGG
-804 TVTLVNNR
+804 TVTLVNTR

-828 ISKNYIRINLGK
+828 RGKNYIRINLDK

-850 KDNSKVFKLSAEASS
+850 KDNSKAFKLSAEASS
-865 SNSVSTANG
+865 SNSVSTSTSNG
-874 SYTLDANSVL
+874 SYTLDENSVL
-884 KGKNEIFVFWS
+884 KGRNEIFVFWS
-895 DKSNPLS
+895 DNSNPLS

-929 TDEETRQPEVRVYGT
+929 TDEVTKQPEVKVFGT
-944 ADKLLTL
+944 ADKLLTP
-951 GSDYTLSFSTDN
+951 GTDYTLSFSTDN
-963 NNVTIN
+963 NNVTIDDK
-969 ENGVFTAA
+969 GVFTAA
-977 GSKSNYTEGVTTVT
+977 GSQFNYTEGVTTVT

-996 SAALAEK
+996 SAALAGQ
-1003 YTEAKWTF
+1003 YTEETETF

-1018 KMKPVFMPAF
+1018 KMKPVFMSVF
-1028 KGATIKVKT
+1028 NGATIKVAK
-1037 GTKKT
+1037 GTRKT

-1047 NYGGENVSGYFDV
+1047 NYGEEDVSGYFDV
-1060 KYSCSPSLKLTNSN
+1060 KYSCSDLSRLTSSN
-1074 NTMACTFSTVG
+1074 NTMTYTFSTAG
-1085 TYTITVSA
+1085 KYQIKVSA

-1098 NQGTDDEFN
+1098 NQGKDDEFN
-1107 YADEYDAPDNV
+1107 YADEYDTPDNV
-1118 TFTVDVSGSYTVPTV
+1118 TFTVDVNSYTVPKV
-1133 TLNPSADKTIY
+1133 TLDPSTDKTIY
-1144 VGEVVDAPA
+1144 VGQVVEAPA
-1153 VSVTDAQG
+1153 VSVTDASG
-1161 TAIDKSKYTMEWT
+1161 TAIDKSKYTMVWT
-1174 SFAPDFC
+1174 SFAPDVC
-1181 KVDAATGKIE
+1181 KVDATTGKIE

-1200 IQLKVSGNGFEDVFA
+1200 IQLKVSGEGYEDVFA
-1215 YLLVSVDD
+1215 YVLVSVDD

-1231 PGSGV
+1231 PGSGE
-1236 TYSPMTPLFNQNKTL
+1236 TYSPMIPLFNQKNTL
-1251 AVTLGGWS
+1251 AVTLGGWI

-1272 LTYGDKNK
+1272 LTYGNKNK

-1307 RQEDGACPLPS
+1307 RQEDGACPLPR
-1318 ETQWYDGKLQKVKG
+1318 ETQWYNGKLQPVEG
-1332 GTVDPMFYVPCSGA
+1332 STVDPMFYVPCSGA

-1368 DKSGGV
+1368 DKSDGV

-1385 LDEAGKVVASEATIS
+1385 LDEAGNVVASEATIS
-1400 ATGGKLT
+1400 DTGGKLT
-1407 VADKNATDKLANPY
+1407 VANKKATGKLANPY

-1430 TGLATGPATTGG
+1430 AGLATGPATTGG
-1442 GKDSNPSPKV
+1442 GKDSNPSPTK
-1452 EEVMKHFRGMTSFV
+1452 EEVMKHFRGMTSFD
-1466 MTEAGFQNNVY
+1466 MSPDGFQNNVY
-1477 ESNIDNKVTWGDN
+1477 ESNIDNTETWGDN
-1490 ATPNNGADDNVMG
+1490 ATPNKGAVDNVKG

-1545 AKGQPVT
+1545 AAGQTVK
-1552 NYEFNDGETNIIVPT
+1552 NYEFDEAVTNTIVPT
-1567 KAGELS
+1567 MAGELT

-1602 IFGKTYDRDTPDGT
+1602 IFGKTYDRKTPDGT

-1653 ASINTAEVEG
+1653 ASINTAEVTA

-1670 NTQPAEWCKGNGYVW
+1670 NTKPAEWCKGNDYVW

-1693 TVKEGDCFIS
+1693 TVQAGDCFIS
-1703 NKDGSFK
+1703 NNDGSFK
-1710 NFVGDPGTLKGF
+1710 NFVGEAGTLKGF
-1722 RGYLKN
+1722 RGYLKH

-1734 SEAKKLTVGI
+1734 SEAKKLTVGM
-1744 GSNVTTDE
+1744 GSNVTSDE